1 MAQMAQVAQA
11 KAQRRNS
18 NRAYNADENELIA
31 DALKNAEETLSWN
44 IIDHYFKDNPNVLVR
59 HHLESYND
67 FLSNGIAR
75 IMKDRNPIILE
86 KDENKET
93 GKYNSVIEIYLGGVE
108 GNRISFSKPIIY
120 DDVAS
125 TADETAPKE
134 PRAHFMYP
142 NEARLRNMTY
152 GMTIHCDVDV
162 IYRVYD
168 PVQKTQLNER
178 VELKQLSLGRFPI
191 MLQSNAC
198 ILHGMTPEARFYAGE
213 CRNDYGGYF
222 IVDGKEKCIV
232 SQEKFADNMIYV
244 RSNADDP
251 DAVYSYSAEVR
262 TVSEDPSKP
271 ERKMAV
277 KMVAPDAKYSNKQ
290 IVVDIPNVRKP
301 VPLFI
306 VMRALGI
313 ISDRDIVERCLLNLE
328 ANASMVDLFI
338 PSVHDACEIFT
349 QAAALK
355 FIATMTKEKTVAQ
368 VQNIL
373 MNYFMP
379 QIGELNFGAKAF
391 FLGYMVYKMLLV
403 LTNAERPTDRDSFKF
418 KRVEVPGAL
427 MFNLFRTY
435 YNAHVDNVRLKLDK
449 KIKYGRDRNEFVGTQ
464 IMQVITADNYN
475 EIFGERII
483 EAGFKKSFKGK
494 WAATVQTEDKSKL
507 YKGTIGAT
515 DGTEVEGI
523 VQDLNRLSYNSFISH
538 LRKMNLPMDASAKV
552 ATPRQLHG
560 SQWGIIDPADS
571 PDGANIGLQKHL
583 AISAYVTQPCS
594 ALPVIRWLREMAS
607 MKLLEECSP
616 KYLHQL
622 TKVFVNGAWVG
633 ALNNPRD
640 VMQLFLLHRR
650 NTLIPIYTSGRWDIA
665 HNELQFF
672 TDGGRLCRPVFYY
685 DEDARRPSYA
695 SREVIETIKSGKYT
709 WSQLTT
715 GFAAKSVSA
724 LDPCRV
730 YRIDELYSGAA
741 DFAALAES
749 RAIIEYLDT
758 NESESAFIAMFPR
771 DVVPGKTTHV
781 EIHPSLIFGVMGNQI
796 VFPENNPSSRN
807 NFSCGQ
813 GKQAVS
819 LYSSNYNSRI
829 DKMGVVLNYGQVPL
843 VKSRYMKYINN
854 EQHPYGE
861 NAIVAIMCYNG
872 YNVEDSILFN
882 EGSLKR
888 GLFRTTYYNMYE
900 TREEEER
907 TYDKRICNVQA
918 QPAVR
923 GLKPGGDYSALDRF
937 GLIKENTEM
946 DDKKVVIGR
955 VTEQWNGGISGSG
968 GISADEPQME
978 DDSVFPKKG
987 QLGVV
992 DRTFITDEASGKRL
1006 AKVRIREER
1015 MPGIGDKFCSRAGQ
1029 KGTVGLIIPEE
1040 DMPFAED
1047 GTRPD
1052 LIINPHALPTRMTI
1066 GQLVETLMGK
1076 ACVLQGGFGD
1086 CTAFVNHGSKHQVF
1100 GKMLTELGYHNSGT
1114 QLLYNG
1120 MTGERMESQIFMGPT
1135 YYMRLKHM
1143 VKDKINYRTRGPRT
1157 VLTRQTVQGRA
1168 NDGGLRIGEM
1178 ERDGVIAHGAAYF
1191 LRQSMLERG
1200 DEYYMAVCNQ
1210 SGMIAIYNPAQNLF
1224 MSPMAD
1230 GPIQFADTLTS
1241 ADNQALNIEKLTR
1254 FGRSFSV
1261 VRVPY
1266 AFKLLM
1272 QELQAMNVQ
1281 MRVLTEDN
1289 IDQIASMSFSTTML
1303 TLGGPANLIRENKAV
1318 IGKMPAVPVSP
1329 KADNR
1334 PALRPTKEGE
1344 EEGAEEQGAEKAESL
1359 GWHFVN
1365 FEANGGE
1372 IYQSLLRNEKGA
1384 PTQMWSVQQHGGKY
1398 PTEHPEGWNAQMLY
1412 YNDGVPIKAEAVID
1426 LLKQM
1431 PYANNFALAVQ
1442 DIRDE
1447 QAMREADRKDADA
1460 IPMSE
1465 LSFTNMSP
1473 EYTSMFE
1480 PTSFEPTSFEP
1491 TSFEPTSFEP
1501 TSPVQRPASPRQM
1514 QPMMMMG
1521 QQQQPMVMMGQ
1532 QPMVIM
1538 PQQQPMMMVPQSQ
1551 PMMMVPQQQS
1561 MMQPMMMM
1569 QQQQPV
1575 SPIVSPTSATGANAA
1590 ELIEE
1595 QLHPSTS
1602 EPVSMLDVAP
1612 EVKSSEPDQSSSS
1625 SSSSSEGKRVI
1636 KLA

>member
-1 MAQMAQVAQA
+1 MAHTA
-11 KAQRRNS
+11 KEGPTKTKEQEHERKRPS
-18 NRAYNADENELIA
+18 RNADENELIA

-44 IIDHYFKDNPNVLVR
+44 VIDHYFKDNPNVLVR

-125 TADETAPKE
+125 TATADDESGQKE
-134 PRAHFMYP
+134 KRSAHFMYP

-251 DAVYSYSAEVR
+251 DAVYRFSAEVR

-277 KMVAPDAKYSNKQ
+277 KMVAPDAKYSNRQ
-290 IVVDIPNVRKP
+290 IVVDIPNVKKP

-306 VMRALGI
+306 VFRALGI

-328 ANASMVDLFI
+328 ANASMVDLFV
-338 PSVHDACEIFT
+338 PSVHDASEIFT

-379 QIGELNFGAKAF
+379 QIGELNFGAKAY

-403 LTNAERPTDRDSFKF
+403 SMNAERPTDRDSFKC

-464 IMQVITADNYN
+464 VMQVITADNYN

-538 LRKMNLPMDASAKV
+538 LRKVNLPMDASAKV

-583 AISAYVTQPCS
+583 AISAYITQPCS
-594 ALPVIRWLREMAS
+594 ALPVIQWLREVAS
-607 MKLLEECSP
+607 MQLLEECSP
-616 KYLHQL
+616 MYLHQI

-633 ALNNPRD
+633 ALNNPREI
-640 VMQLFLLHRR
+640 MRLFLLYRR
-650 NTLIPIYTSGRWDIA
+650 NALIPIYTSGRWDIA
-665 HNELQFF
+665 HNELQLF

-685 DEDARRPSYA
+685 DDEKRRPSYA
-695 SREVIETIKSGKYT
+695 SREAIETIKSGNYT
-709 WSQLTT
+709 WSQLVA
-715 GFAAKSVSA
+715 GFAKKSVPE

-730 YRIDELYSGAA
+730 YRIGELYAGAA

-749 RAIIEYLDT
+749 RAIIEYIDT
-758 NESESAFIAMFPR
+758 NESESAYVAMFPR

-918 QPAVR
+918 QPGVR

-946 DDKKVVIGR
+946 DDKKAVIGR
-955 VTEQWNGGISGSG
+955 VTEQWITGISGTT
-968 GISADEPQME
+968 DEPQME

-1086 CTAFVNHGSKHQVF
+1086 CTAFVNHGSKHKVF

-1200 DEYYMAVCNQ
+1200 DEYYMAVCNK

-1230 GPIQFADTLTS
+1230 GPIHFADTLTS
-1241 ADNQALNIEKLTR
+1241 ADNQALNVENMTR

-1318 IGKMPAVPVSP
+1318 IGNKMPTVPVSP

-1344 EEGAEEQGAEKAESL
+1344 EEGAEEGGAEKAESL

-1447 QAMREADRKDADA
+1447 QAMHEAEA

-1465 LSFTNMSP
+1465 LSFANMSP

-1480 PTSFEPTSFEP
+1480 PTSFEPTSP
-1491 TSFEPTSFEP
+1491 MQRP
-1501 TSPVQRPASPRQM
+1501 TSPMQM
-1514 QPMMMMG
+1514 QQGGQSQP
-1521 QQQQPMVMMGQ
+1521 QQQQPMVQMQQPMGQQHMVQMQQPMGMMGQ
-1532 QPMVIM
+1532 QHMVMMPQPQPMV
-1538 PQQQPMMMVPQSQ
+1538 MVPQSQ
-1551 PMMMVPQQQS
+1551 MM
-1561 MMQPMMMM
+1561 MMQPMMTT
-1569 QQQQPV
+1569 Q
-1575 SPIVSPTSATGANAA
+1575 PTSTTGANAA
-1590 ELIEE
+1590 QLIEE
-1595 QLHPSTS
+1595 QLHPSTTS
-1602 EPVSMLDVAP
+1602 ESASVSMLDVAP
-1612 EVKSSEPDQSSSS
+1612 EVKPAEASSASSESSG
-1625 SSSSSEGKRVI
+1625 SSEGKRVI
-1636 KLA
+1636 KLS

>member
-1 MAQMAQVAQA
+1 MAQAAV
-11 KAQRRNS
+11 RS
-18 NRAYNADENELIA
+18 NDENELIA
-31 DALKNAEETLSWN
+31 DALKNAEETLSWS

-93 GKYNSVIEIYLGGVE
+93 GKYNSVIEIYLGGVQ
-108 GNRISFSKPIIY
+108 GDRISFSKPIIY
-120 DDVAS
+120 DDVPTDSGSEPGSAG
-125 TADETAPKE
+125 AAAKE

-168 PVQKTQLNER
+168 PVQKLQLNER
-178 VELKQLSLGRFPI
+178 LELKQLSLGRFPI

-232 SQEKFADNMIYV
+232 SQEKFADNVIYI

-277 KMVAPDAKYSNKQ
+277 KMVAPDSKYANKQ

-301 VPLFI
+301 MPLFI

-328 ANASMVDLFI
+328 ANAAMVDLFI
-338 PSVHDACEIFT
+338 PCVHDACEVFT

-355 FIATMTKEKTVAQ
+355 FIATFTKEKTVAQ

-373 MNYFMP
+373 MNYFLP
-379 QIGELNFGAKAF
+379 QIGELNFGAKAY
-391 FLGYMVYKMLLV
+391 FLGYMVYKLLLV
-403 LTNAERPTDRDSFKF
+403 VTNAERPTDRDSFKC
-418 KRVEVPGAL
+418 KRVEVPGSL

-475 EIFGERII
+475 DIFGERLI

-494 WAATVQTEDKSKL
+494 WAATVQTDDKSKL
-507 YKGTIGAT
+507 YKGTIGAS

-594 ALPVIRWLREMAS
+594 ALPTIQWLREMAS

-633 ALNNPRD
+633 SLGNPRE

-650 NTLIPIYTSGRWDIA
+650 NALIPIYTSGRWDIA

-685 DEDARRPSYA
+685 DEDTRRPSYA
-695 SREVIETIKSGKYT
+695 SREAIETIKSGNYT
-709 WSQLTT
+709 WSQLIT
-715 GFAAKSVSA
+715 GFAAKSVPT

-730 YRIDELYSGAA
+730 YRIGELYAGATN
-741 DFAALAES
+741 FSALVAS

-819 LYSSNYNSRI
+819 LYSSNYMSRI

-918 QPAVR
+918 QPTVR
-923 GLKPGGDYSALDRF
+923 GLKPGGDYSELDRF

-946 DDKKVVIGR
+946 DDKKAVIGR
-955 VTEQWNGGISGSG
+955 VTEQWIPG
-968 GISADEPQME
+968 AATDEPQME

-1047 GTRPD
+1047 GIRPD

-1100 GKMLTELGYHNSGT
+1100 GKMLTELGYHSSGT
-1114 QLLYNG
+1114 QFLYNG

-1200 DEYYMAVCNQ
+1200 DEYYMAVCNKT
-1210 SGMIAIYNPAQNLF
+1210 GMIAIYNPAQNLF

-1241 ADNQALNIEKLTR
+1241 VDNQALNVEKVTR

-1272 QELQAMNVQ
+1272 QELQTMNVQ
-1281 MRVLTEDN
+1281 IRVLTEDN
-1289 IDQIASMSFSTTML
+1289 IDQIASMSFSTTTL
-1303 TLGGPANLIRENKAV
+1303 NLGGAANLIRENKAV
-1318 IGKMPAVPVSP
+1318 IGNNRMPKIESSP

-1334 PALRPTKEGE
+1334 AALRPAKEGE
-1344 EEGAEEQGAEKAESL
+1344 EEIQDAEKAESL

-1372 IYQSLLRNEKGA
+1372 IYQSLIRDEKGA

-1412 YNDGVPIKAEAVID
+1412 YNDGVPIKAEAVVD
-1426 LLKQM
+1426 LLKRM

-1442 DIRDE
+1442 DIRDQ
-1447 QAMREADRKDADA
+1447 QAISEAEA
-1460 IPMSE
+1460 IPIPE
-1465 LSFTNMSP
+1465 LVLPMSP
-1473 EYTSMFE
+1473 GYTPS
-1480 PTSFEPTSFEP
+1480 
-1491 TSFEPTSFEP
+1491 
-1501 TSPVQRPASPRQM
+1501 SPVHYAQQQHKQ
-1514 QPMMMMG
+1514 QPMQQG
-1521 QQQQPMVMMGQ
+1521 GGNLQQQQQQPQ
-1532 QPMVIM
+1532 
-1538 PQQQPMMMVPQSQ
+1538 
-1551 PMMMVPQQQS
+1551 MMMVPQQQQPS
-1561 MMQPMMMM
+1561 MMMVP
-1569 QQQQPV
+1569 QQQQPSMMMV
-1575 SPIVSPTSATGANAA
+1575 PPQQMMPQMMMVPMPIQQQMMTMQPTSPTSATGANAA
-1590 ELIEE
+1590 ELIEA
-1595 QLHPSTS
+1595 QLKPPTVTESAAS
-1602 EPVSMLDVAP
+1602 SMLDVAP
-1612 EVKSSEPDQSSSS
+1612 EKPAESASSSASSESSGG
-1625 SSSSSEGKRVI
+1625 SSEGKRVI
-1636 KLA
+1636 KIV

>member
-1 MAQMAQVAQA
+1 MAHP
-11 KAQRRNS
+11 RRRS
-18 NRAYNADENELIA
+18 NDENELIA

-75 IMKDRNPIILE
+75 IVKDRNPIILE
-86 KDENKET
+86 KDENKDT
-93 GKYNSVIEIYLGGVE
+93 GKYNSVIEIYLGGIT
-108 GNRISFSKPIIY
+108 GDRISFSKPIIY

-125 TADETAPKE
+125 ESVSESGSKDKADKSKGSDLE

-152 GMTIHCDVDV
+152 GMTIHCDVDIV
-162 IYRVYD
+162 YRVYD
-168 PVQKTQLNER
+168 PVQKTMLNER
-178 VELKQLSLGRFPI
+178 LELKQLSLGRFPI

-232 SQEKFADNMIYV
+232 SQEKFADNMIYI
-244 RSNADDP
+244 RSNGDDP
-251 DAVYSYSAEVR
+251 DAVYSCSAEVR

-277 KMVAPDAKYSNKQ
+277 KIVAPDAKYSNNQ
-290 IVVDIPNVRKP
+290 IVVDIPNVKKP
-301 VPLFI
+301 MPLFI
-306 VMRALGI
+306 VFRALGI
-313 ISDRDIVERCLLNLE
+313 ISDRDIVERCILNLD
-328 ANASMVDLFI
+328 ANAAMVDAFI
-338 PSVHDACEIFT
+338 PCVHDACEVFT

-355 FIATMTKEKTVAQ
+355 FIATFTKEKTVAQ

-373 MNYFMP
+373 MNYFLP
-379 QIGELNFGAKAF
+379 QIGELNFGAKAY
-391 FLGYMVYKMLLV
+391 FLGYMVYKLLLV
-403 LTNAERPTDRDSFKF
+403 AMNVERPTDRDSFKF

-427 MFNLFRTY
+427 LFNLFRTY

-449 KIKYGRDRNEFVGTQ
+449 KIKYGRDRNEFVGAQ

-475 EIFGERII
+475 EIFGERLI

-494 WAATVQTEDKSKL
+494 WAATVQTDDKSKL

-538 LRKMNLPMDASAKV
+538 LRKVNLPMDASAKV

-594 ALPVIRWLREMAS
+594 ALPIIQWLREIVHMQ
-607 MKLLEECSP
+607 LLEECSP
-616 KYLHQL
+616 KYVHQL

-633 ALNNPRD
+633 ALGNPRE
-640 VMQLFLLHRR
+640 VIRLFLLYRR
-650 NTLIPIYTSGRWDIA
+650 NALIPIYTSGRWDIA
-665 HNELQFF
+665 HNELQIF

-685 DEDARRPSYA
+685 DEEKRRPSYA

-709 WSQLTT
+709 WSQLIT
-715 GFAAKSVSA
+715 GFAAKSVA
-724 LDPCRV
+724 TLDPCRV
-730 YRIDELYSGAA
+730 YRIGELYAGST
-741 DFAALAES
+741 DFSALDSS
-749 RAIIEYLDT
+749 RAVIEYLDT
-758 NESESAFIAMFPR
+758 NESESVFIAMFPR

-819 LYSSNYNSRI
+819 LYSSNYMSRI

-918 QPAVR
+918 QPTVR
-923 GLKPGGDYSALDRF
+923 GLKPGGDYSELDRF
-937 GLIKENTEM
+937 GMIKENTEM
-946 DDKKVVIGR
+946 DDKKAVIGR
-955 VTEQWNGGISGSG
+955 VTEQWNKSGE
-968 GISADEPQME
+968 EPQLE

-1015 MPGIGDKFCSRAGQ
+1015 VPGIGDKFCSRAGQ
-1029 KGTVGLIIPEE
+1029 KGTVGLIIPEA
-1040 DMPFAED
+1040 DMPFADD
-1047 GTRPD
+1047 GIRPD

-1100 GKMLTELGYHNSGT
+1100 GKMLTELGYHSSGT
-1114 QLLYNG
+1114 QFLYNG
-1120 MTGERMESQIFMGPT
+1120 MTGERMESQIFIGPT

-1200 DEYYMAVCNQ
+1200 DEYYMAVCNKT
-1210 SGMIAIYNPAQNLF
+1210 GMIAIYNPAQNLF

-1272 QELQAMNVQ
+1272 QELQTMNVQ

-1289 IDQIASMSFSTTML
+1289 IDQIASMSFATVSL
-1303 TLGGPANLIRENKAV
+1303 ALGGADNLIRENKAAV
-1318 IGKMPAVPVSP
+1318 GVKMPTVPVSP

-1334 PALRPTKEGE
+1334 PALRPAKEGGN
-1344 EEGAEEQGAEKAESL
+1344 EGAEEEEQGAEKAESL

-1372 IYQSLLRNEKGA
+1372 IYQSLIRDDKGA
-1384 PTQMWSVQQHGGKY
+1384 PTQMWSVRQREGKY

-1426 LLKQM
+1426 LLKRM

-1442 DIRDE
+1442 DIRD
-1447 QAMREADRKDADA
+1447 QHAMSEADAA
-1460 IPMSE
+1460 SVPELLSPMYEPMSP
-1465 LSFTNMSP
+1465 T
-1473 EYTSMFE
+1473 YT
-1480 PTSFEPTSFEP
+1480 
-1491 TSFEPTSFEP
+1491 
-1501 TSPVQRPASPRQM
+1501 PASPAYTPSSPVHYAEQAQQGGGKQM
-1514 QPMMMMG
+1514 MQQPQMMMMPQPMQQPQMMMMPQPMMMMP
-1521 QQQQPMVMMGQ
+1521 QPIMVPHPTMMMSQPMVQ
-1532 QPMVIM
+1532 
-1538 PQQQPMMMVPQSQ
+1538 
-1551 PMMMVPQQQS
+1551 
-1561 MMQPMMMM
+1561 
-1569 QQQQPV
+1569 
-1575 SPIVSPTSATGANAA
+1575 ATGAKAA
-1590 ELIEE
+1590 VLIEE
-1595 QLHPSTS
+1595 QLHPPTAS
-1602 EPVSMLDVAP
+1602 ESAASSMLDVAP
-1612 EVKSSEPDQSSSS
+1612 EVKPAE
-1625 SSSSSEGKRVI
+1625 SSSESSGSSDGKRVI
-1636 KLA
+1636 KLS

>member
-1 MAQMAQVAQA
+1 MAQATSAISP
-11 KAQRRNS
+11 RS
-18 NRAYNADENELIA
+18 NDENELIA
-31 DALKNAEETLSWN
+31 DAVKTAEETLSWS
-44 IIDHYFKDNPNVLVR
+44 IIDHYFNDNPNVLVR

-75 IMKDRNPIILE
+75 IVRDRNPIILE
-86 KDENKET
+86 KDENKDT
-93 GKYNSVIEIYLGGVE
+93 GKYNSVIEIYLGGVQ
-108 GNRISFSKPIIY
+108 GDRISFSKPIIY
-120 DDVAS
+120 DEVATEPS
-125 TADETAPKE
+125 TEGATKE
-134 PRAHFMYP
+134 KEKEKPSAHFMYP

-162 IYRVYD
+162 VYRVYD
-168 PVQKTQLNER
+168 PVQKTMLTER
-178 VELKQLSLGRFPI
+178 LELKQLSLGRFPI

-232 SQEKFADNMIYV
+232 SQEKFADNMIYI

-251 DAVYSYSAEVR
+251 DAVYSCSAEVR

-277 KMVAPDAKYSNKQ
+277 KMVAPDAKFSNKQ

-301 VPLFI
+301 MPLFI
-306 VMRALGI
+306 VMRALGV
-313 ISDRDIVERCLLNLE
+313 ISDRDIVERCLLNLD
-328 ANASMVDLFI
+328 ANAAMVDLFM
-338 PSVHDACEIFT
+338 PCVHDACEVFT

-355 FIATMTKEKTVAQ
+355 VIATFTKEKTVAQ

-373 MNYFMP
+373 MNYFLP
-379 QIGELNFGAKAF
+379 QIGELNFGAKAY
-391 FLGYMVYKMLLV
+391 FLGYMVYKLLLV
-403 LTNAERPTDRDSFKF
+403 SMKVERPTDRDSFKF
-418 KRVEVPGAL
+418 KRVEVPGSL

-449 KIKYGRDRNEFVGTQ
+449 KIKYGRDRNEFIGTQ
-464 IMQVITADNYN
+464 IMQVVTADNYN
-475 EIFGERII
+475 EIFGERLI

-494 WAATVQTEDKSKL
+494 WAATIQTDDKSKL

-538 LRKMNLPMDASAKV
+538 LRKVNLPMDASAKV
-552 ATPRQLHG
+552 TGPRQLHG

-571 PDGANIGLQKHL
+571 PDGGNIGLQKHL

-594 ALPVIRWLREMAS
+594 ALPIIQWLRELAT

-633 ALNNPRD
+633 ALGNPRE
-640 VMQLFLLHRR
+640 VMRLFLLYRR
-650 NTLIPIYTSGRWDIA
+650 NALIPIYTSGRWNIA

-685 DEDARRPSYA
+685 DEDTRRPSYA
-695 SREVIETIKSGKYT
+695 RREAIETIKSGKYT
-709 WSQLTT
+709 WAQLIT
-715 GFAAKSVSA
+715 GFAAKSVPE
-724 LDPCRV
+724 LDPGRV
-730 YRIDELYSGAA
+730 YRIDELYAGAT
-741 DFAALAES
+741 DFSALAAS
-749 RAIIEYLDT
+749 RAIVEHLDT
-758 NESESAFIAMFPR
+758 NESESAYVAMFPR

-819 LYSSNYNSRI
+819 LYSSNYMSRI

-918 QPAVR
+918 QPTVR
-923 GLKPGGDYSALDRF
+923 GLKPGGDYSELDRF

-946 DDKKVVIGR
+946 DDKKAVIGR
-955 VTEQWNGGISGSG
+955 VTEQWASGSG
-968 GISADEPQME
+968 GISGSASTDEPQLE

-1100 GKMLTELGYHNSGT
+1100 GKMLTELGYHSSGT

-1200 DEYYMAVCNQ
+1200 DDYQMAVCNKT
-1210 SGMIAIYNPAQNLF
+1210 GMIAIYNPAHNLF

-1241 ADNQALNIEKLTR
+1241 ADNQALNVEKVTR

-1289 IDQIASMSFSTTML
+1289 IDQIASMSFSTTTL
-1303 TLGGPANLIRENKAV
+1303 NLGGAANLIRENKAV
-1318 IGKMPAVPVSP
+1318 IGNNKMPTVPVSP

-1334 PALRPTKEGE
+1334 AALRPTKEGAKEGEE
-1344 EEGAEEQGAEKAESL
+1344 EEGAEKAEAL

-1372 IYQSLLRNEKGA
+1372 IYQSLLRDERGT

-1398 PTEHPEGWNAQMLY
+1398 PTEHPDGWNAQMLY
-1412 YNDGVPIKAEAVID
+1412 YNDGVPIKAEAVVD
-1426 LLKQM
+1426 LLKRM

-1447 QAMREADRKDADA
+1447 QAISEAEA
-1460 IPMSE
+1460 IPIPD
-1465 LSFTNMSP
+1465 LVL
-1473 EYTSMFE
+1473 
-1480 PTSFEPTSFEP
+1480 
-1491 TSFEPTSFEP
+1491 P
-1501 TSPVQRPASPRQM
+1501 TSPMYEPSSPVHYAQ
-1514 QPMMMMG
+1514 
-1521 QQQQPMVMMGQ
+1521 QQQQPMQQGGGIQQPIMMIPQ
-1532 QPMVIM
+1532 QQQMQPMVMM
-1538 PQQQPMMMVPQSQ
+1538 PQQPQMMMVPPQPQMMMMMPQ
-1551 PMMMVPQQQS
+1551 PMMT
-1561 MMQPMMMM
+1561 MQPT
-1569 QQQQPV
+1569 Q
-1575 SPIVSPTSATGANAA
+1575 PTSATGAKAA

-1595 QLHPSTS
+1595 QLHPPTVTESAS
-1602 EPVSMLDVAP
+1602 VSILDVAP
-1612 EVKSSEPDQSSSS
+1612 EVKPAEASSASSDSSSS
-1625 SSSSSEGKRVI
+1625 GSSEGKRVI
-1636 KLA
+1636 KLS

>member
-1 MAQMAQVAQA
+1 MAHTA
-11 KAQRRNS
+11 KEGPTKTKEQEHERKRPS
-18 NRAYNADENELIA
+18 RNADENELIA

-44 IIDHYFKDNPNVLVR
+44 VIDHYFKDNPNVLVR

-125 TADETAPKE
+125 TATADDESGQKE
-134 PRAHFMYP
+134 KRSAHFMYP

-251 DAVYSYSAEVR
+251 DAVYRFSAEVR

-277 KMVAPDAKYSNKQ
+277 KMVAPDAKYSNRQ
-290 IVVDIPNVRKP
+290 IVVDIPNVKKP

-306 VMRALGI
+306 VFRALGI

-328 ANASMVDLFI
+328 ANASMVDLFV
-338 PSVHDACEIFT
+338 PSVHDASEIFT

-379 QIGELNFGAKAF
+379 QIGELNFGAKAY

-403 LTNAERPTDRDSFKF
+403 SMNAERPTDRDSFKC

-464 IMQVITADNYN
+464 VMQVITADNYN

-538 LRKMNLPMDASAKV
+538 LRKVNLPMDASAKV

-583 AISAYVTQPCS
+583 AISAYITQPCS
-594 ALPVIRWLREMAS
+594 ALPVIQWLREVAS
-607 MKLLEECSP
+607 MQLLEECSP
-616 KYLHQL
+616 MYLHQI

-633 ALNNPRD
+633 ALNNPREI
-640 VMQLFLLHRR
+640 MRLFLLYRR
-650 NTLIPIYTSGRWDIA
+650 NALIPIYTSGRWDIA
-665 HNELQFF
+665 HNELQLF

-685 DEDARRPSYA
+685 DDEKRRPSYA
-695 SREVIETIKSGKYT
+695 SREAIETIKSGNYT
-709 WSQLTT
+709 WSQLVA
-715 GFAAKSVSA
+715 GFAKKSVPE

-730 YRIDELYSGAA
+730 YRIGELYAGAA

-749 RAIIEYLDT
+749 RAIIEYIDT
-758 NESESAFIAMFPR
+758 NESESAYVAMFPR

-918 QPAVR
+918 QPGVR

-946 DDKKVVIGR
+946 DDKKAVIGR
-955 VTEQWNGGISGSG
+955 VTEQWITGISGTT
-968 GISADEPQME
+968 DEPQME

-1086 CTAFVNHGSKHQVF
+1086 CTAFVNHGSKHKVF

-1200 DEYYMAVCNQ
+1200 DEYYMAVCNK

-1230 GPIQFADTLTS
+1230 GPIHFADTLTS
-1241 ADNQALNIEKLTR
+1241 GDNQALNIENMTR

-1318 IGKMPAVPVSP
+1318 IGNKMPTVPVSP

-1344 EEGAEEQGAEKAESL
+1344 EEGAEEGGAEKAESL

-1447 QAMREADRKDADA
+1447 QAMHEAEA

-1465 LSFTNMSP
+1465 LSFANMSP

-1480 PTSFEPTSFEP
+1480 PTSFEPTSP
-1491 TSFEPTSFEP
+1491 MQRP
-1501 TSPVQRPASPRQM
+1501 TSPMQM
-1514 QPMMMMG
+1514 QQGGQSQP
-1521 QQQQPMVMMGQ
+1521 QQQQPMVQMQQPMGQQHMVQMQQPMGMMGQ
-1532 QPMVIM
+1532 QHMVMMPQPQPMV
-1538 PQQQPMMMVPQSQ
+1538 MVPQSQ
-1551 PMMMVPQQQS
+1551 MM
-1561 MMQPMMMM
+1561 MMQPMMTT
-1569 QQQQPV
+1569 Q
-1575 SPIVSPTSATGANAA
+1575 PTSTTGANAA
-1590 ELIEE
+1590 QLIEE
-1595 QLHPSTS
+1595 QLHPSTTS
-1602 EPVSMLDVAP
+1602 ESASVSMLDVAP
-1612 EVKSSEPDQSSSS
+1612 EVKPAEASSASSESSG
-1625 SSSSSEGKRVI
+1625 SSEGKRVI
-1636 KLA
+1636 KLS

>member
-1 MAQMAQVAQA
+1 M
-11 KAQRRNS
+11 
-18 NRAYNADENELIA
+18 
-31 DALKNAEETLSWN
+31 
-44 IIDHYFKDNPNVLVR
+44 
-59 HHLESYND
+59 
-67 FLSNGIAR
+67 
-75 IMKDRNPIILE
+75 
-86 KDENKET
+86 
-93 GKYNSVIEIYLGGVE
+93 
-108 GNRISFSKPIIY
+108 
-120 DDVAS
+120 
-125 TADETAPKE
+125 
-134 PRAHFMYP
+134 
-142 NEARLRNMTY
+142 
-152 GMTIHCDVDV
+152 
-162 IYRVYD
+162 
-168 PVQKTQLNER
+168 
-178 VELKQLSLGRFPI
+178 
-191 MLQSNAC
+191 
-198 ILHGMTPEARFYAGE
+198 
-213 CRNDYGGYF
+213 
-222 IVDGKEKCIV
+222 
-232 SQEKFADNMIYV
+232 
-244 RSNADDP
+244 
-251 DAVYSYSAEVR
+251 
-262 TVSEDPSKP
+262 
-271 ERKMAV
+271 
-277 KMVAPDAKYSNKQ
+277 
-290 IVVDIPNVRKP
+290 
-301 VPLFI
+301 PLF
-306 VMRALGI
+306 VVFRALGV
-313 ISDRDIVERCLLNLE
+313 ISDRDIVERCLLNLD
-328 ANASMVDLFI
+328 ANAAMADLFV
-338 PSVHDACEIFT
+338 PCVHDACEVFT

-355 FIATMTKEKTVAQ
+355 FIATFTKEKTVAQ

-373 MNYFMP
+373 MNYFLP
-379 QIGELNFGAKAF
+379 QIGELNFGAKAY
-391 FLGYMVYKMLLV
+391 FLGYMVHKLLLV
-403 LTNAERPTDRDSFKF
+403 SMNVERPTDRDSFKF
-418 KRVEVPGAL
+418 KRVEVPGSL

-494 WAATVQTEDKSKL
+494 WAATVQTDDKSKL
-507 YKGTIGAT
+507 YKGTVGAT

-538 LRKMNLPMDASAKV
+538 LRKVNLPMDASAKV
-552 ATPRQLHG
+552 SGPRQLHG

-571 PDGANIGLQKHL
+571 PDGGNIGLQKHL

-594 ALPVIRWLREMAS
+594 ALPIIQWLRELAT

-633 ALNNPRD
+633 ALGNPRE
-640 VMQLFLLHRR
+640 VMRLFLLYRR
-650 NTLIPIYTSGRWDIA
+650 NALIPIYTSGRWDIA

-685 DEDARRPSYA
+685 DEDTRRPSYA
-695 SREVIETIKSGKYT
+695 RREAIETIKSGNYT
-709 WSQLTT
+709 WDQLIT
-715 GFAAKSVSA
+715 GFAKKSVPA
-724 LDPCRV
+724 LDPGRV
-730 YRIDELYSGAA
+730 YRIGELYAGAS
-741 DFAALAES
+741 DFSALVAS
-749 RAIIEYLDT
+749 RAIVEYLDT
-758 NESESAFIAMFPR
+758 NESESAYVAMFPR

-819 LYSSNYNSRI
+819 LYSSNYMSRI

-918 QPAVR
+918 QPTVR
-923 GLKPGGDYSALDRF
+923 GLKPGGDYSELDRF

-946 DDKKVVIGR
+946 DDKKAVIGR
-955 VTEQWNGGISGSG
+955 VTEQWNISGRAGTSG
-968 GISADEPQME
+968 EEPQLE

-1100 GKMLTELGYHNSGT
+1100 GKMLTELGYHSSGT

-1200 DEYYMAVCNQ
+1200 DDYQMAVCNKT
-1210 SGMIAIYNPAQNLF
+1210 GMIAIYNPAQNLF

-1241 ADNQALNIEKLTR
+1241 ADNQALNVEKVTR

-1289 IDQIASMSFSTTML
+1289 IDQIASMSFSTTTMN
-1303 TLGGPANLIRENKAV
+1303 LGGAANLIRENKVV
-1318 IGKMPAVPVSP
+1318 IGNNKMPKIESSS

-1334 PALRPTKEGE
+1334 PALRPTNEGANEGE
-1344 EEGAEEQGAEKAESL
+1344 EEEGAEKAESL

-1372 IYQSLLRNEKGA
+1372 IYQSLLRNEKGT

-1412 YNDGVPIKAEAVID
+1412 YNDGVPIKAEAVVD

-1447 QAMREADRKDADA
+1447 QAKSEADA
-1460 IPMSE
+1460 IPIPE
-1465 LSFTNMSP
+1465 LVLPMSP
-1473 EYTSMFE
+1473 MY
-1480 PTSFEPTSFEP
+1480 
-1491 TSFEPTSFEP
+1491 EP
-1501 TSPVQRPASPRQM
+1501 TSPIQM
-1514 QPMMMMG
+1514 Q
-1521 QQQQPMVMMGQ
+1521 QQQQPMVMMPQQQPQMMQ
-1532 QPMVIM
+1532 QPMVQM
-1538 PQQQPMMMVPQSQ
+1538 QQPMMQPMVQMQQPMMMMMPQPQ
-1551 PMMMVPQQQS
+1551 PMMM
-1561 MMQPMMMM
+1561 QPT
-1569 QQQQPV
+1569 Q
-1575 SPIVSPTSATGANAA
+1575 PTSATGANAA
-1590 ELIEE
+1590 VLIKE
-1595 QLHPSTS
+1595 QLHPDTESAS
-1602 EPVSMLDVAP
+1602 VSMLDVAP
-1612 EVKSSEPDQSSSS
+1612 EVKPSESSAASSESG
-1625 SSSSSEGKRVI
+1625 SSEGKRVI
-1636 KLA
+1636 KLS

>member
-1 MAQMAQVAQA
+1 MAQA
-11 KAQRRNS
+11 KEHPTKTKEQEQRKRTS
-18 NRAYNADENELIA
+18 RSQDENELIA

-86 KDENKET
+86 KDDNKET

-125 TADETAPKE
+125 TATEEKEKE

-251 DAVYSYSAEVR
+251 DAVYSFSAEVR

-277 KMVAPDAKYSNKQ
+277 KMVAPDVKYSNKQ

-301 VPLFI
+301 IPLFI
-306 VMRALGI
+306 VFRALGI

-328 ANASMVDLFI
+328 ANAAMVDLFI

-349 QAAALK
+349 QATALK

-379 QIGELNFGAKAF
+379 QIGELNFGAKAY

-435 YNAHVDNVRLKLDK
+435 YKAHVDNVRLKLDK

-583 AISAYVTQPCS
+583 AISAYITQPCS
-594 ALPVIRWLREMAS
+594 ALPMVQWLREVAGMQ
-607 MKLLEECSP
+607 LLEECSP
-616 KYLHQL
+616 RYLHQM

-633 ALNNPRD
+633 ALGNAREI
-640 VMQLFLLHRR
+640 MRIFLLYRR
-650 NTLIPIYTSGRWDIA
+650 NALIPIYTSGRWDIA
-665 HNELQFF
+665 HNELQFM

-685 DEDARRPSYA
+685 DDEKRRPSYA
-695 SREVIETIKSGKYT
+695 SREAIETIKSGNYT
-709 WSQLTT
+709 WSQLVT
-715 GFAAKSVSA
+715 GFAAKSVPT

-730 YRIDELYSGAA
+730 YRIGELYAGAA

-749 RAIIEYLDT
+749 RAIIEYIDT

-946 DDKKVVIGR
+946 DDKKAVIGR
-955 VTEQWNGGISGSG
+955 VTEQWMSG
-968 GISADEPQME
+968 GNTDEPQME

-1241 ADNQALNIEKLTR
+1241 VDNQALNVEKLTR

-1289 IDQIASMSFSTTML
+1289 IDQIASMSFSTTIQ
-1303 TLGGPANLIRENKAV
+1303 TLGGPANLIRENKAA
-1318 IGKMPAVPVSP
+1318 IGNKMPTVPVSP

-1447 QAMREADRKDADA
+1447 QAMHEAEA

-1465 LSFTNMSP
+1465 LPMTNLSP
-1473 EYTSMFE
+1473 EYTSMY
-1480 PTSFEPTSFEP
+1480 
-1491 TSFEPTSFEP
+1491 EP
-1501 TSPVQRPASPRQM
+1501 TSPVQMQRPTSPM
-1514 QPMMMMG
+1514 QI
-1521 QQQQPMVMMGQ
+1521 QQPVMQPMVMMPQQQPRGMMPQ
-1532 QPMVIM
+1532 QPMFMM
-1538 PQQQPMMMVPQSQ
+1538 PQQQPMFMVPQ
-1551 PMMMVPQQQS
+1551 PQS
-1561 MMQPMMMM
+1561 MMM
-1569 QQQQPV
+1569 
-1575 SPIVSPTSATGANAA
+1575 SPIVSPTSATGAKAA

-1595 QLHPSTS
+1595 QLH
-1602 EPVSMLDVAP
+1602 EPSMLDVAP
-1612 EVKSSEPDQSSSS
+1612 EVKSDQSDQSSSS
-1625 SSSSSEGKRVI
+1625 SSSSSSSAEQTGGTRVI
-1636 KLA
+1636 KLS

>member
-1 MAQMAQVAQA
+1 MA
-11 KAQRRNS
+11 RPGN
-18 NRAYNADENELIA
+18 NLTNDDNELIA
-31 DALKNAEETLSWN
+31 DAVRSAEETLSWN
-44 IIDHYFKDNPNVLVR
+44 IIDRYFKDNPNVLVR

-93 GKYNSVIEIYLGGVE
+93 GNYNSVIEIYLGGVN
-108 GNRISFSKPIIY
+108 GDRISFSKPIIY
-120 DDVAS
+120 DDTAHVDKAS
-125 TADETAPKE
+125 DKALDKDKDKGDKGDKGDN
-134 PRAHFMYP
+134 AHFMYP

-162 IYRVYD
+162 VYRVYD
-168 PVQKTQLNER
+168 PVQKTVLNER
-178 VELKQLSLGRFPI
+178 LELKQLSLGRFPI

-232 SQEKFADNMIYV
+232 SQEKFADNMMYI
-244 RSNADDP
+244 RSNTDDP

-277 KMVAPDAKYSNKQ
+277 KMVAPDAKYANKQ

-301 VPLFI
+301 MPLFI
-306 VMRALGI
+306 VMRALGV
-313 ISDRDIVERCLLNLE
+313 ISDRDIVERCLLNLD
-328 ANASMVDLFI
+328 ANAAMVDSFI
-338 PSVHDACEIFT
+338 PCVHDACEVFT

-355 FIATMTKEKTVAQ
+355 FIATFTKEKTVAQ

-373 MNYFMP
+373 MNYFLP
-379 QIGELNFGAKAF
+379 QIGELNFGAKAYY
-391 FLGYMVYKMLLV
+391 LGYMVHKLLLV
-403 LTNAERPTDRDSFKF
+403 SINAERPTDRDSFKY

-464 IMQVITADNYN
+464 IMQVITPDNYN
-475 EIFGERII
+475 EIFGERLI

-494 WAATVQTEDKSKL
+494 WAATVQTDDKSKL

-515 DGTEVEGI
+515 EKTEVEGI

-538 LRKMNLPMDASAKV
+538 LRKVNLPMDASAKV
-552 ATPRQLHG
+552 SGPRHLHG

-583 AISAYVTQPCS
+583 AISAYITKPCS
-594 ALPVIRWLREMAS
+594 ALPLVRWLRELTT

-616 KYLHQL
+616 PYLHQL

-633 ALNNPRD
+633 ALGNPNEVLR
-640 VMQLFLLHRR
+640 LFLLYRR
-650 NTLIPIYTSGRWDIA
+650 NALIPGYTSGRWDIA

-672 TDGGRLCRPVFYY
+672 TDGGRLCRPVFFY
-685 DEDARRPSYA
+685 DRDKRRPSYA
-695 SREVIETIKSGKYT
+695 RREVIETIKGGNYT
-709 WSQLTT
+709 WSQLVT
-715 GFAAKSVSA
+715 GFAAKSVPVP
-724 LDPCRV
+724 DPCRV
-730 YRIDELYSGAA
+730 YRIGELYAGAT
-741 DFAALAES
+741 DFDALAGS
-749 RAIIEYLDT
+749 QAIIEYLDT
-758 NESESAFIAMFPR
+758 NETESAFIAMFPR
-771 DVVPGKTTHV
+771 DVIPGKTTHV

-819 LYSSNYNSRI
+819 LYSSNFASRI

-918 QPAVR
+918 QPTVR
-923 GLKPGGDYSALDRF
+923 GLKPGGDYSALDRH
-937 GLIKENTEM
+937 GLIKENEEM
-946 DDKKVVIGR
+946 DDKKAVIGR
-955 VTEQWNGGISGSG
+955 VTEQWMAG
-968 GISADEPQME
+968 ADEPQVE

-1040 DMPFAED
+1040 DMPFAAD
-1047 GTRPD
+1047 GIRPD
-1052 LIINPHALPTRMTI
+1052 LIINPHAMPTRMTI

-1100 GKMLTELGYHNSGT
+1100 GKILAELGYHSSGT
-1114 QLLYNG
+1114 QMLYNG
-1120 MTGERMESQIFMGPT
+1120 MTGERMESQIFIGPT

-1200 DEYYMAVCNQ
+1200 DEYYMAVCNK

-1230 GPIQFADTLTS
+1230 GPIHFADTLTS
-1241 ADNQALNIEKLTR
+1241 SNNQALNVENMTR

-1272 QELQAMNVQ
+1272 QELQTMNVQ

-1289 IDQIASMSFSTTML
+1289 IDQIASMSFSTMTL
-1303 TLGGPANLIRENKAV
+1303 NLGGAANLIRVNKDAV
-1318 IGKMPAVPVSP
+1318 GVKKMPTVPASP

-1334 PALRPTKEGE
+1334 PGLRPVEGE
-1344 EEGAEEQGAEKAESL
+1344 EEPSAEKAESL

-1372 IYQSLLRNEKGA
+1372 IYQSLIRDERGV

-1412 YNDGVPIKAEAVID
+1412 YNDGVPIKAEAVVD
-1426 LLKQM
+1426 MLNRM
-1431 PYANNFALAVQ
+1431 PFANNFALAVQ

-1447 QAMREADRKDADA
+1447 QAISDADA
-1460 IPMSE
+1460 IPIPE
-1465 LSFTNMSP
+1465 LLSPRYEPMSP
-1473 EYTSMFE
+1473 KY
-1480 PTSFEPTSFEP
+1480 
-1491 TSFEPTSFEP
+1491 EP
-1501 TSPVQRPASPRQM
+1501 TSPKYEPTSPRYEPTSPKYEPTM
-1514 QPMMMMG
+1514 
-1521 QQQQPMVMMGQ
+1521 
-1532 QPMVIM
+1532 
-1538 PQQQPMMMVPQSQ
+1538 
-1551 PMMMVPQQQS
+1551 
-1561 MMQPMMMM
+1561 MMQPQPQMM
-1569 QQQQPV
+1569 QPQPQMMQLQ
-1575 SPIVSPTSATGANAA
+1575 PQMMQLQPQMMQLQPQMMQLQPQMMQLQPQMMQLQPQPQPQPQPSATGAKAA
-1590 ELIEE
+1590 ELIEN
-1595 QLHPSTS
+1595 QLHVNEAVGS
-1602 EPVSMLDVAP
+1602 VSMLDVAP
-1612 EVKSSEPDQSSSS
+1612 EVKPATETSESSD
-1625 SSSSSEGKRVI
+1625 GKRVI
-1636 KLA
+1636 KFS

>member
-1 MAQMAQVAQA
+1 MAQAAA
-11 KAQRRNS
+11 AAAATTATRPRS
-18 NRAYNADENELIA
+18 NDENELIA
-31 DALKNAEETLSWN
+31 DALKNAEETLSWS
-44 IIDHYFKDNPNVLVR
+44 IIDRYFKDNPNVLVR

-75 IMKDRNPIILE
+75 IVKDRNPIILE
-86 KDENKET
+86 KDENRET
-93 GKYNSVIEIYLGGVE
+93 GKFNSVIEIYLGGVQ
-108 GNRISFSKPIIY
+108 GDRISFSKPIIY
-120 DDVAS
+120 DDVA
-125 TADETAPKE
+125 TAAEPGSDKE
-134 PRAHFMYP
+134 KISAHFMYP

-162 IYRVYD
+162 VYRVFD
-168 PVQKTQLNER
+168 PVQNTVLNER
-178 VELKQLSLGRFPI
+178 LELKQLSLGRFPI

-232 SQEKFADNMIYV
+232 SQEKFADNMIYI

-277 KMVAPDAKYSNKQ
+277 KMVAPDAKYSNRQ
-290 IVVDIPNVRKP
+290 IVVDIPNVKKP
-301 VPLFI
+301 MPLFI

-328 ANASMVDLFI
+328 ANDAMVDLFI
-338 PSVHDACEIFT
+338 PCVHDACEVFT

-355 FIATMTKEKTVAQ
+355 FIATFTKEKTVAQ

-373 MNYFMP
+373 MNYFLP
-379 QIGELNFGAKAF
+379 QIGELNFGAKAY
-391 FLGYMVYKMLLV
+391 FLGYMVHKLLLV
-403 LTNAERPTDRDSFKF
+403 SINAERPTDRDSFKF
-418 KRVEVPGAL
+418 KRVEVPGSL
-427 MFNLFRTY
+427 MYNLFRTY

-464 IMQVITADNYN
+464 IMQVVTADNYN
-475 EIFGERII
+475 EIFGERLV

-494 WAATVQTEDKSKL
+494 WAATVQTDDKSKL
-507 YKGTIGAT
+507 YKGTVGAT

-552 ATPRQLHG
+552 SGPRQLHG

-571 PDGANIGLQKHL
+571 PDGGNIGLQKHL

-594 ALPVIRWLREMAS
+594 ALPIIQWLRELAT

-616 KYLHQL
+616 TYLHQL

-633 ALNNPRD
+633 ALGNPRE
-640 VMQLFLLHRR
+640 VVRLFLLHRR
-650 NTLIPIYTSGRWDIA
+650 NALIPIYTSGRWDIA

-695 SREVIETIKSGKYT
+695 SREAIETIKGGNYT
-709 WSQLTT
+709 WSQLIT
-715 GFAAKSVSA
+715 GFAKKSVPV

-730 YRIDELYSGAA
+730 YRIGELYAGAT
-741 DFAALAES
+741 DFSALVAS
-749 RAIIEYLDT
+749 RAIVEYLDT
-758 NESESAFIAMFPR
+758 NESESAFVAMFPR
-771 DVVPGKTTHV
+771 NVVPGKTTHV

-807 NFSCGQ
+807 NFSCAQ

-819 LYSSNYNSRI
+819 LYSSNFASRI

-907 TYDKRICNVQA
+907 TYDKRVCNVQA
-918 QPAVR
+918 QPTVR

-937 GLIKENTEM
+937 GLIAENTEM
-946 DDKKVVIGR
+946 DDKKAVIGR
-955 VTEQWNGGISGSG
+955 VTEQWL
-968 GISADEPQME
+968 ISADEPQME

-1086 CTAFVNHGSKHQVF
+1086 CTAFVNHGSKHRVF
-1100 GKMLTELGYHNSGT
+1100 GNMLTELGYHNSGT

-1200 DEYYMAVCNQ
+1200 DDYQMAVCNKT
-1210 SGMIAIYNPAQNLF
+1210 GMIAIYNPAQNLF

-1289 IDQIASMSFSTTML
+1289 IDQIASMSFSTL
-1303 TLGGPANLIRENKAV
+1303 ALNLGGAANLIQENKAA
-1318 IGKMPAVPVSP
+1318 IGKNKIPIVPASP

-1334 PALRPTKEGE
+1334 PALRPANDGE
-1344 EEGAEEQGAEKAESL
+1344 SEESAGAEKAESL
-1359 GWHFVN
+1359 GWQFVN

-1372 IYQSLLRNEKGA
+1372 IYQSLIRDEKGT
-1384 PTQMWSVQQHGGKY
+1384 PTQLWSVQQHGGKY
-1398 PTEHPEGWNAQMLY
+1398 PTEHPDGWNAQMLY
-1412 YNDGVPIKAEAVID
+1412 YNDGVPIKAEAVVD
-1426 LLKQM
+1426 LLKRM

-1447 QAMREADRKDADA
+1447 QAMSEAGAA
-1460 IPMSE
+1460 SVPE
-1465 LSFTNMSP
+1465 LLS
-1473 EYTSMFE
+1473 
-1480 PTSFEPTSFEP
+1480 
-1491 TSFEPTSFEP
+1491 
-1501 TSPVQRPASPRQM
+1501 PASPTYAPASPGYTPSSPMSPLHAHQSMM
-1514 QPMMMMG
+1514 QPQSMMMQPQSMMM
-1521 QQQQPMVMMGQ
+1521 QPQSMMQQPQMM
-1532 QPMVIM
+1532 
-1538 PQQQPMMMVPQSQ
+1538 QQPMMMVPM
-1551 PMMMVPQQQS
+1551 P
-1561 MMQPMMMM
+1561 M
-1569 QQQQPV
+1569 QQQIMMPHHMMPMQPTQ
-1575 SPIVSPTSATGANAA
+1575 PTSATGAKAA
-1590 ELIEE
+1590 VLIEE
-1595 QLHPSTS
+1595 QLHPPTAS
-1602 EPVSMLDVAP
+1602 ESATVSMLDVAP
-1612 EVKSSEPDQSSSS
+1612 EVKPAEASSGSSESSGSS
-1625 SSSSSEGKRVI
+1625 DGKRVI
-1636 KLA
+1636 KLS

>member
-1 MAQMAQVAQA
+1 MAQA
-11 KAQRRNS
+11 KEHPTKTKEQEQRKRTS
-18 NRAYNADENELIA
+18 RSQDENELIA

-86 KDENKET
+86 KDDNKET

-125 TADETAPKE
+125 TATEEKEKE

-232 SQEKFADNMIYV
+232 SQEKFADNMMYI

-277 KMVAPDAKYSNKQ
+277 KMVAPDANYSNKQ

-301 VPLFI
+301 MPLFI
-306 VMRALGI
+306 VMRALGV
-313 ISDRDIVERCLLNLE
+313 ISDRDIVERCLLNLD
-328 ANASMVDLFI
+328 ANAAMVDWFI
-338 PSVHDACEIFT
+338 PSVHDACEVFT

-355 FIATMTKEKTVAQ
+355 FIATFTKEKTVAQ

-379 QIGELNFGAKAF
+379 QIGELNFGAKAYY
-391 FLGYMVYKMLLV
+391 LGYMVYKMLLV
-403 LTNAERPTDRDSFKF
+403 STNVDRPTDRDSFKY

-464 IMQVITADNYN
+464 IMQVITPDNYN
-475 EIFGERII
+475 EIFGERLI

-494 WAATVQTEDKSKL
+494 WAATVQTDDKSKL

-515 DGTEVEGI
+515 EKTEVEGI

-538 LRKMNLPMDASAKV
+538 LRKVNLPMDASAKV
-552 ATPRQLHG
+552 SGPRHLHG

-583 AISAYVTQPCS
+583 AISAYITKPCS
-594 ALPVIRWLREMAS
+594 ALPLVRWLRELTT

-616 KYLHQL
+616 TYLHQL

-633 ALNNPRD
+633 ALGNPNEVLR
-640 VMQLFLLHRR
+640 LFLLYRR
-650 NTLIPIYTSGRWDIA
+650 NALIPIYTSGRWDIA

-672 TDGGRLCRPVFYY
+672 TDGGRLCRPVFFY
-685 DEDARRPSYA
+685 DREKRRPSYA
-695 SREVIETIKSGKYT
+695 RREVIETIKGGKCT
-709 WSQLTT
+709 WSQLVT
-715 GFAAKSVSA
+715 GFAAKSVPA
-724 LDPCRV
+724 LDPCRI
-730 YRIDELYSGAA
+730 YGLSELYKGAT
-741 DFAALAES
+741 DFDALAGS
-749 RAIIEYLDT
+749 QAIIEYLDT
-758 NESESAFIAMFPR
+758 NETESAFIAMFPR
-771 DVVPGKTTHV
+771 DVIPGKTTHV

-796 VFPENNPSSRN
+796 VFPENNPSARN

-819 LYSSNYNSRI
+819 LYSSNFASRI

-918 QPAVR
+918 QPTVR
-923 GLKPGGDYSALDRF
+923 GLKPGGDYSALDRH
-937 GLIKENTEM
+937 GLIKENEEM
-946 DDKKVVIGR
+946 DDKKAVIGR
-955 VTEQWNGGISGSG
+955 VTEQWAAGISEES
-968 GISADEPQME
+968 QVE

-1040 DMPFAED
+1040 DMPFAAD
-1047 GTRPD
+1047 GIRPD
-1052 LIINPHALPTRMTI
+1052 LIINPHAMPTRMTI

-1100 GKMLTELGYHNSGT
+1100 GKILTELGYHSSGT
-1114 QLLYNG
+1114 QMLYNG
-1120 MTGERMESQIFMGPT
+1120 MTGERMESQIFIGPT

-1200 DEYYMAVCNQ
+1200 DEYYMAVCNK

-1230 GPIQFADTLTS
+1230 GPIHFADTLTS
-1241 ADNQALNIEKLTR
+1241 SNNQALNVENMTR

-1272 QELQAMNVQ
+1272 QELQTMNVQ

-1289 IDQIASMSFSTTML
+1289 IDQIASMSFSTMTL
-1303 TLGGPANLIRENKAV
+1303 NLGGAANLIRTNKDAV
-1318 IGKMPAVPVSP
+1318 GVKKIPTVPASP

-1334 PALRPTKEGE
+1334 PGLRPEGTE
-1344 EEGAEEQGAEKAESL
+1344 GRGAEEDQDPSKVAESL

-1372 IYQSLLRNEKGA
+1372 IYQSLLRDERGV

-1412 YNDGVPIKAEAVID
+1412 YNDGVPIKAEAVVD
-1426 LLKQM
+1426 MLNRM
-1431 PYANNFALAVQ
+1431 PFANNFALAVQ

-1447 QAMREADRKDADA
+1447 QAINEARQKDADSIL
-1460 IPMSE
+1460 IPE
-1465 LSFTNMSP
+1465 LS
-1473 EYTSMFE
+1473 Y
-1480 PTSFEPTSFEP
+1480 
-1491 TSFEPTSFEP
+1491 EP
-1501 TSPVQRPASPRQM
+1501 TSPKYEPMSPRYEPMSHMYEPMSSIQQQGGGPQMM
-1514 QPMMMMG
+1514 QPQMMQPQMM
-1521 QQQQPMVMMGQ
+1521 QPQMM
-1532 QPMVIM
+1532 QP
-1538 PQQQPMMMVPQSQ
+1538 Q
-1551 PMMMVPQQQS
+1551 
-1561 MMQPMMMM
+1561 MMQPMMMQPQMM
-1569 QQQQPV
+1569 QPMMMQPMMMAPQPQLQLQLQPQPQPQ
-1575 SPIVSPTSATGANAA
+1575 SSATGAKAA
-1590 ELIEE
+1590 ELIEN
-1595 QLHPSTS
+1595 QLNNEAVGS
-1602 EPVSMLDVAP
+1602 VSMLDIAP
-1612 EVKSSEPDQSSSS
+1612 EVKPPAESSSTSESAS
-1625 SSSSSEGKRVI
+1625 SDGKRMI
-1636 KLA
+1636 KLS

>member
-1 MAQMAQVAQA
+1 MSP
-11 KAQRRNS
+11 NS
-18 NRAYNADENELIA
+18 TKLTDDDNELIA
-31 DALKNAEETLSWN
+31 DAVRSAEETLSWN
-44 IIDHYFKDNPNVLVR
+44 IIDRYFKDNPNVLVR

-93 GKYNSVIEIYLGGVE
+93 GKYNSVIEIYLGGVH
-108 GNRISFSKPIIY
+108 GDRISFSKPIIY
-120 DDVAS
+120 DDAANADKADKADKAS
-125 TADETAPKE
+125 
-134 PRAHFMYP
+134 AHFMYP

-162 IYRVYD
+162 VYRVYD
-168 PVQKTQLNER
+168 PVQKTVLNER
-178 VELKQLSLGRFPI
+178 LELKQLSLGRFPI

-232 SQEKFADNMIYV
+232 SQEKFADNMMYI

-251 DAVYSYSAEVR
+251 DAVYSYSAEIR

-277 KMVAPDAKYSNKQ
+277 KMVAPDAKYANNQ
-290 IVVDIPNVRKP
+290 IVVDIPNVKKP
-301 VPLFI
+301 MPLFI
-306 VMRALGI
+306 VMRALGV
-313 ISDRDIVERCLLNLE
+313 ISDRDIVERCILNLD
-328 ANASMVDLFI
+328 ANAGMVDSFI
-338 PSVHDACEIFT
+338 PCVHDACEVFT

-355 FIATMTKEKTVAQ
+355 FIATFTKEKTVAQ

-373 MNYFMP
+373 MNYFLP
-379 QIGELNFGAKAF
+379 QMGELNFGAKAYY
-391 FLGYMVYKMLLV
+391 LGYMVYKMLLV
-403 LTNAERPTDRDSFKF
+403 STKVERPTDRDSFKY

-435 YNAHVDNVRLKLDK
+435 YKAHVDNVRLKLDK

-464 IMQVITADNYN
+464 IMQVITTDNYA
-475 EIFGERII
+475 EIFGERLI

-494 WAATVQTEDKSKL
+494 WAATVQTDDKSKM

-515 DGTEVEGI
+515 EKTEVEGI

-552 ATPRQLHG
+552 SGPRHLHG

-571 PDGANIGLQKHL
+571 PDGANIGLQKHM
-583 AISAYVTQPCS
+583 AISAYITQPCS
-594 ALPVIRWLREMAS
+594 ALPLVRWLRELTT

-616 KYLHQL
+616 TYLHQL

-633 ALNNPRD
+633 ALGNPRE
-640 VMQLFLLHRR
+640 VLRIFLLYRR
-650 NTLIPIYTSGRWDIA
+650 NALIPCYTSGRWDIA

-672 TDGGRLCRPVFYY
+672 TDGGRLCRPVFFY
-685 DEDARRPSYA
+685 DQEKRRPSYA
-695 SREVIETIKSGKYT
+695 RREVIETIKGGNYT
-709 WSQLTT
+709 WSQLVT
-715 GFAAKSVSA
+715 GFAAKSVPA

-730 YRIDELYSGAA
+730 YRIGELYAGAT
-741 DFAALAES
+741 DFDALAGS
-749 RAIIEYLDT
+749 QAIIEYLDT
-758 NESESAFIAMFPR
+758 NETESAFIAMFPR

-819 LYSSNYNSRI
+819 LYSSNFASRI

-918 QPAVR
+918 QPTVR
-923 GLKPGGDYSALDRF
+923 GLKPGGDYSALDRH
-937 GLIKENTEM
+937 GLIKENEEM
-946 DDKKVVIGR
+946 DDKKAVIGR
-955 VTEQWNGGISGSG
+955 VTEQWMAGETES
-968 GISADEPQME
+968 QVE

-1029 KGTVGLIIPEE
+1029 KGTVGLIIPEA
-1040 DMPFAED
+1040 DMPFAAD

-1100 GKMLTELGYHNSGT
+1100 GSILTELGYHSSGT

-1120 MTGERMESQIFMGPT
+1120 MTGERMESQIFIGPT

-1200 DEYYMAVCNQ
+1200 DEYYMAVCNK

-1230 GPIQFADTLTS
+1230 GPIHFADTLTS
-1241 ADNQALNIEKLTR
+1241 GDMNVENMTR

-1281 MRVLTEDN
+1281 MRVLTADN
-1289 IDQIASMSFSTTML
+1289 IDQIASMSFSTITL
-1303 TLGGPANLIRENKAV
+1303 NLGGAANLIRDNKDAV
-1318 IGKMPAVPVSP
+1318 GVKKMPTVPASP

-1334 PALRPTKEGE
+1334 PGVRP
-1344 EEGAEEQGAEKAESL
+1344 EGAEEEPGAERAESL

-1372 IYQSLLRNEKGA
+1372 IYQSLLRDERGA
-1384 PTQMWSVQQHGGKY
+1384 PTQMWSVQQHGGAY
-1398 PTEHPEGWNAQMLY
+1398 PAEHPEGWNAQMLY
-1412 YNDGVPIKAEAVID
+1412 YNDGVPIKAEAVVD
-1426 LLKQM
+1426 LLKRM
-1431 PYANNFALAVQ
+1431 PFANNFALAVQ

-1447 QAMREADRKDADA
+1447 QAMSEANQQSANA
-1460 IPMSE
+1460 IPIPE
-1465 LSFTNMSP
+1465 LS
-1473 EYTSMFE
+1473 Y
-1480 PTSFEPTSFEP
+1480 
-1491 TSFEPTSFEP
+1491 EP
-1501 TSPVQRPASPRQM
+1501 TSPKYEPMSPMMSPQMMM
-1514 QPMMMMG
+1514 QPM
-1521 QQQQPMVMMGQ
+1521 QQQPQMMM
-1532 QPMVIM
+1532 QPM
-1538 PQQQPMMMVPQSQ
+1538 QQQPQMMMQPMQQQPQMMMQPQMMQPSQMMMQPMQSQ
-1551 PMMMVPQQQS
+1551 QMMQQQPQM
-1561 MMQPMMMM
+1561 MMQPMMMHPSQMMM
-1569 QQQQPV
+1569 QQQQQQP
-1575 SPIVSPTSATGANAA
+1575 SATGAHAA
-1590 ELIEE
+1590 ELIKN
-1595 QLHPSTS
+1595 QLNS
-1602 EPVSMLDVAP
+1602 EAVGSVSMLDVAP
-1612 EVKSSEPDQSSSS
+1612 EVKPAAESSSS
-1625 SSSSSEGKRVI
+1625 SSEGSEGKRVI
-1636 KLA
+1636 KLS

>member
-1 MAQMAQVAQA
+1 MA
-11 KAQRRNS
+11 R
-18 NRAYNADENELIA
+18 NADENELIA
-31 DALKNAEETLSWN
+31 EAIKSAEETLSWN
-44 IIDHYFKDNPNVLVR
+44 IIDRYFKDNPNVLVR

-67 FLSNGIAR
+67 FLSNGISR

-93 GKYNSVIEIYLGGVE
+93 GKYNSVIEIYLGGVQ
-108 GNRISFSKPIIY
+108 GDRISFSKPIIY

-125 TADETAPKE
+125 GGAAAAAAAAGASAAKE

-162 IYRVYD
+162 VYRVYD
-168 PVQKTQLNER
+168 PVQKTVLNER
-178 VELKQLSLGRFPI
+178 LELKQLSLGRFPI

-232 SQEKFADNMIYV
+232 SQEKFADNMIYI

-251 DAVYSYSAEVR
+251 DAVYSHSAEVR

-277 KMVAPDAKYSNKQ
+277 KMVAPDANYSNNQ

-301 VPLFI
+301 MPLFI

-328 ANASMVDLFI
+328 ANAAMVDAFI
-338 PSVHDACEIFT
+338 PCVHDACEIFT
-349 QAAALK
+349 QSSALK
-355 FIATMTKEKTVAQ
+355 FIATFTKEKTVAQ

-373 MNYFMP
+373 MNYFLP
-379 QIGELNFGAKAF
+379 QIGELNFGAKAY
-391 FLGYMVYKMLLV
+391 FLGYMVYKLLLV
-403 LTNAERPTDRDSFKF
+403 AANVERPTDRDSFKY

-464 IMQVITADNYN
+464 IMQAVTADNYN
-475 EIFGERII
+475 EIFGERLI

-494 WAATVQTEDKSKL
+494 WAATVQTDDKSKQ
-507 YKGTIGAT
+507 YKGGTIGAT
-515 DGTEVEGI
+515 EGTEVEGI

-538 LRKMNLPMDASAKV
+538 LRKTNLPMDASAKV
-552 ATPRQLHG
+552 AGPRHLHG

-571 PDGANIGLQKHL
+571 PDGGNIGLQKHL
-583 AISAYVTQPCS
+583 AISAYITKPCS
-594 ALPVIRWLREMAS
+594 ALPVIRWLREIVHME
-607 MKLLEECSP
+607 LLEECSP

-633 ALNNPRD
+633 ALGNPRE
-640 VMQLFLLHRR
+640 VMRLFLLYRR
-650 NTLIPIYTSGRWDIA
+650 NALIPMHTSGRWDIA
-665 HNELQFF
+665 HNELQIF

-685 DEDARRPSYA
+685 DEDKRRPSYA
-695 SREVIETIKSGKYT
+695 RREVLETIKGGNYT
-709 WSQLTT
+709 WSQLVG
-715 GFAAKSVSA
+715 GFAAKSVAA
-724 LDPCRV
+724 LDPCRI
-730 YRIDELYSGAA
+730 YSLGELYKGAT
-741 DFAALAES
+741 DFAALAGS
-749 RAIIEYLDT
+749 QAIIEYLDT
-758 NESESAFIAMFPR
+758 NETESAFIAMFPR
-771 DVVPGKTTHV
+771 NVVPGKTTHV

-796 VFPENNPSSRN
+796 VFPENNPAARN

-819 LYSSNYNSRI
+819 LYSSNFASRI

-843 VKSRYMKYINN
+843 VKSRYMKHINN

-907 TYDKRICNVQA
+907 TYDKRICNVHA
-918 QPAVR
+918 QPTVR
-923 GLKPGGDYSALDRF
+923 GLKPGGDYSELDRF

-946 DDKKVVIGR
+946 DDKKAVIGR
-955 VTEQWNGGISGSG
+955 VTEQWMSGSG
-968 GISADEPQME
+968 GISGSAADEPQME

-1029 KGTVGLIIPEE
+1029 KGTVGLIIPEA

-1100 GKMLTELGYHNSGT
+1100 GSMLTELGYHNSGT

-1200 DEYYMAVCNQ
+1200 DEYYMAVCNK

-1230 GPIQFADTLTS
+1230 GPIHFADTLTS
-1241 ADNQALNIEKLTR
+1241 ADNQALNIENMTR

-1289 IDQIASMSFSTTML
+1289 IDQIASMSFSTMAL
-1303 TLGGPANLIRENKAV
+1303 NLGGAANVIRENKAALGTAK
-1318 IGKMPAVPVSP
+1318 IPNLPVTP

-1334 PALRPTKEGE
+1334 PALRPAGAEGGE
-1344 EEGAEEQGAEKAESL
+1344 EEEDPSKRAESL
-1359 GWHFVN
+1359 GWEFVN

-1372 IYQSLLRNEKGA
+1372 IYQSLIRDDRGA
-1384 PTQMWSVQQHGGKY
+1384 PTQMWSVQQRGGKY
-1398 PTEHPEGWNAQMLY
+1398 PTEHPDGWNAQMLY

-1442 DIRDE
+1442 QIRDE
-1447 QAMREADRKDADA
+1447 QA
-1460 IPMSE
+1460 
-1465 LSFTNMSP
+1465 LSGANVSNLNLSP
-1473 EYTSMFE
+1473 QY
-1480 PTSFEPTSFEP
+1480 
-1491 TSFEPTSFEP
+1491 EP
-1501 TSPVQRPASPRQM
+1501 TSPQYEPTSPQYEPTSPIS
-1514 QPMMMMG
+1514 PMSLTHVAE
-1521 QQQQPMVMMGQ
+1521 QQPMQPQPMQSPQPPQMMQ
-1532 QPMVIM
+1532 QPMAIPMTAIM
-1538 PQQQPMMMVPQSQ
+1538 PQQMVYPSY
-1551 PMMMVPQQQS
+1551 P
-1561 MMQPMMMM
+1561 MMQPMMQQPMM
-1569 QQQQPV
+1569 QQPMMQQPMMQQPMMQPMMQPMQTMQPMMQPMGMA
-1575 SPIVSPTSATGANAA
+1575 SQSPTGAHAGQLIKAQLYDTSSATAA
-1590 ELIEE
+1590 
-1595 QLHPSTS
+1595 TS
-1602 EPVSMLDVAP
+1602 ILDPAP
-1612 EVKSSEPDQSSSS
+1612 EPEKKTDESSSS
-1625 SSSSSEGKRVI
+1625 SSSSSADSSSSKRVI
-1636 KLA
+1636 KLS

>member
-1 MAQMAQVAQA
+1 MAQAQMGH
-11 KAQRRNS
+11 AQRSRS
-18 NRAYNADENELIA
+18 SDENELIA

-75 IMKDRNPIILE
+75 IVKDRNPIILE

-93 GKYNSVIEIYLGGVE
+93 GKYNSVIEIYLGGVP
-108 GNRISFSKPIIY
+108 GDRISFSKPIIY

-125 TADETAPKE
+125 ESVSESGSKDKALDPPKGLE

-162 IYRVYD
+162 VYRVYD
-168 PVQKTQLNER
+168 PVQKTMLNER
-178 VELKQLSLGRFPI
+178 LELKQLSLGRFPI

-232 SQEKFADNMIYV
+232 SQEKFADNMIYI

-251 DAVYSYSAEVR
+251 DAVYSHSAEIR

-277 KMVAPDAKYSNKQ
+277 KMVAPDVNYSNNQ

-301 VPLFI
+301 MPLFI

-313 ISDRDIVERCLLNLE
+313 ISDRDIVERCILNLD
-328 ANASMVDLFI
+328 ANATMVDAFI
-338 PSVHDACEIFT
+338 PCVHDACEVFT

-355 FIATMTKEKTVAQ
+355 FIATFTKEKTVAQ

-373 MNYFMP
+373 MNYFLP
-379 QIGELNFGAKAF
+379 QIGELNFGAKAY
-391 FLGYMVYKMLLV
+391 FLGYMVYKLLLV
-403 LTNAERPTDRDSFKF
+403 AMNVERPTDRDSFKF

-427 MFNLFRTY
+427 LFNLFRTY

-464 IMQVITADNYN
+464 IMQAITADNYN
-475 EIFGERII
+475 EIFGERLI

-494 WAATVQTEDKSKL
+494 WAATVQTDDKSKL

-538 LRKMNLPMDASAKV
+538 LRKVNLPMDASAKV
-552 ATPRQLHG
+552 SGPRQLHG

-571 PDGANIGLQKHL
+571 PDGANIGLQKHM

-594 ALPVIRWLREMAS
+594 ALPIIQWLREIVHMQ
-607 MKLLEECSP
+607 LLEECSP
-616 KYLHQL
+616 KYVHQL

-633 ALNNPRD
+633 ALGNPRE
-640 VMQLFLLHRR
+640 VMRLFLLYRR
-650 NTLIPIYTSGRWDIA
+650 NALIPIHTSGRWDIA
-665 HNELQFF
+665 HDELQIF

-685 DEDARRPSYA
+685 DEDKRRPSYA
-695 SREVIETIKSGKYT
+695 SREVIETIKGGKYT
-709 WSQLTT
+709 WSQLVI

-730 YRIDELYSGAA
+730 YRIGELYAGAT
-741 DFAALAES
+741 DFAALTAS
-749 RAIIEYLDT
+749 RAIVEHLDT

-819 LYSSNYNSRI
+819 LYSSNYMSRI

-843 VKSRYMKYINN
+843 IKSRYMKYINN

-907 TYDKRICNVQA
+907 TYEKRICNVQA
-918 QPAVR
+918 QPTVR

-937 GLIKENTEM
+937 GMIKENTEM
-946 DDKKVVIGR
+946 DDKKAVIGR
-955 VTEQWNGGISGSG
+955 VTEQWIGGGGGGISGSG
-968 GISADEPQME
+968 TTDEPQME

-1015 MPGIGDKFCSRAGQ
+1015 VPGIGDKFCSRAGQ

-1047 GTRPD
+1047 GIRPD

-1114 QLLYNG
+1114 QFLYNG

-1200 DEYYMAVCNQ
+1200 DDYYMAVCNK

-1241 ADNQALNIEKLTR
+1241 ADNQALNVEKLTR

-1289 IDQIASMSFSTTML
+1289 IDQIASMSFSTL
-1303 TLGGPANLIRENKAV
+1303 TLNLGGADNLIRENKAAV
-1318 IGKMPAVPVSP
+1318 GAKIPTVPVSP

-1334 PALRPTKEGE
+1334 PALRPAKEGE
-1344 EEGAEEQGAEKAESL
+1344 EEGAEEQGGEKAESL

-1372 IYQSLLRNEKGA
+1372 IYQSLIRDEKGA
-1384 PTQMWSVQQHGGKY
+1384 PTQMWSVQQHGSKY

-1412 YNDGVPIKAEAVID
+1412 YNDGVPIKAEAVVD
-1426 LLKQM
+1426 LLKRM

-1442 DIRDE
+1442 DIRDQ
-1447 QAMREADRKDADA
+1447 QAMSEAEA
-1460 IPMSE
+1460 IPIPE
-1465 LSFTNMSP
+1465 LVL
-1473 EYTSMFE
+1473 
-1480 PTSFEPTSFEP
+1480 
-1491 TSFEPTSFEP
+1491 P
-1501 TSPVQRPASPRQM
+1501 TSPMYAPSSPVYTPSSPAYTPSSPAYTPSSPLQMQQGVGIQQPMMQPMMMMPQPQQQM
-1514 QPMMMMG
+1514 QPMMMMP
-1521 QQQQPMVMMGQ
+1521 QPQMM
-1532 QPMVIM
+1532 MM
-1538 PQQQPMMMVPQSQ
+1538 PQQPMMMMAPQ
-1551 PMMMVPQQQS
+1551 
-1561 MMQPMMMM
+1561 
-1569 QQQQPV
+1569 
-1575 SPIVSPTSATGANAA
+1575 PTSTTGAKAA

-1595 QLHPSTS
+1595 QLHPPTTS
-1602 EPVSMLDVAP
+1602 SESSAVPVSMLDVAP
-1612 EVKSSEPDQSSSS
+1612 EIKPAESSAASSESSG
-1625 SSSSSEGKRVI
+1625 SSEGKRVI
-1636 KLA
+1636 KLS

>member
-1 MAQMAQVAQA
+1 
-11 KAQRRNS
+11 
-18 NRAYNADENELIA
+18 
-31 DALKNAEETLSWN
+31 
-44 IIDHYFKDNPNVLVR
+44 
-59 HHLESYND
+59 
-67 FLSNGIAR
+67 
-75 IMKDRNPIILE
+75 
-86 KDENKET
+86 
-93 GKYNSVIEIYLGGVE
+93 
-108 GNRISFSKPIIY
+108 
-120 DDVAS
+120 
-125 TADETAPKE
+125 
-134 PRAHFMYP
+134 MYP

-168 PVQKTQLNER
+168 PVQKTVLNER
-178 VELKQLSLGRFPI
+178 LELKQLSLGRFPI

-198 ILHGMTPEARFYAGE
+198 ILHGLTPEARFYAGE

-232 SQEKFADNMIYV
+232 SQEKFADNMMYI

-277 KMVAPDAKYSNKQ
+277 KIVAPDAKYTNKQ
-290 IVVDIPNVRKP
+290 IVVDIPNVKKP
-301 VPLFI
+301 MPLFI
-306 VMRALGI
+306 VMRALGV
-313 ISDRDIVERCLLNLE
+313 ISDRDIVERCLLNLDV
-328 ANASMVDLFI
+328 NAAMVDLFV
-338 PSVHDACEIFT
+338 PCVHDACEVFT

-355 FIATMTKEKTVAQ
+355 FIATFTKEKTVAQ

-373 MNYFMP
+373 MNYFLP
-379 QIGELNFGAKAF
+379 QIGELNFGAKAYY
-391 FLGYMVYKMLLV
+391 LGYMVYKLLLV
-403 LTNAERPTDRDSFKF
+403 STNTERPTDRDSFKY

-464 IMQVITADNYN
+464 IMQAITADNYN
-475 EIFGERII
+475 EIFGERLI

-494 WAATVQTEDKSKL
+494 WAATVQTDDKSKL
-507 YKGTIGAT
+507 YKGTVGAT
-515 DGTEVEGI
+515 EKTEVEGI

-538 LRKMNLPMDASAKV
+538 LRKVNLPMDASAKV
-552 ATPRQLHG
+552 AGPRHLHG

-571 PDGANIGLQKHL
+571 PDGGNIGLQKHL
-583 AISAYVTQPCS
+583 AISAYITKPCS
-594 ALPVIRWLREMAS
+594 ALPLIRWLRELAT

-616 KYLHQL
+616 TYLHQL

-633 ALNNPRD
+633 ALGNPRE
-640 VMQLFLLHRR
+640 VLRLFLLYRR
-650 NTLIPIYTSGRWDIA
+650 NALIPAYTSGRWDIA

-672 TDGGRLCRPVFYY
+672 TDGGRLCRPVFFY
-685 DEDARRPSYA
+685 DQDKRRPSYA
-695 SREVIETIKSGKYT
+695 RREVIETIKGGKYT
-709 WSQLTT
+709 WSQLVT
-715 GFAAKSVSA
+715 GFAKKSVPVQ
-724 LDPCRV
+724 DPCRV
-730 YRIDELYSGAA
+730 YRIGDLYDGAT
-741 DFAALAES
+741 DFDALAGSE
-749 RAIIEYLDT
+749 AIIEYLDT
-758 NESESAFIAMFPR
+758 NETESAFIAMFPR
-771 DVVPGKTTHV
+771 NVVPGKTTHV

-819 LYSSNYNSRI
+819 LYSSNFASRI

-918 QPAVR
+918 QPTVR
-923 GLKPGGDYSALDRF
+923 GLKPGGDYSALDRH
-937 GLIKENTEM
+937 GLIKENEEM
-946 DDKKVVIGR
+946 DDKKAVIGR
-955 VTEQWNGGISGSG
+955 VTEQWLISGNT
-968 GISADEPQME
+968 DEPQME

-1029 KGTVGLIIPEE
+1029 KGTVGLIIPEA
-1040 DMPFAED
+1040 DMPFAAD

-1100 GKMLTELGYHNSGT
+1100 GSILTELGYHNSGT

-1120 MTGERMESQIFMGPT
+1120 MTGERMESQIFIGPT

-1200 DEYYMAVCNQ
+1200 DEYYMAVCNK

-1230 GPIQFADTLTS
+1230 GPIHFADTLTS
-1241 ADNQALNIEKLTR
+1241 GGEMNVENMTR

-1272 QELQAMNVQ
+1272 QELQTMNVQ

-1289 IDQIASMSFSTTML
+1289 IDQIASMSFSTITL
-1303 TLGGPANLIRENKAV
+1303 NLGGAANLIRDNKNAV
-1318 IGKMPAVPVSP
+1318 GVKKMPTVPASP

-1334 PALRPTKEGE
+1334 PGLRPAAEGQGQE
-1344 EEGAEEQGAEKAESL
+1344 EESGAEKAESL

-1372 IYQSLLRNEKGA
+1372 IYQSLLRDERGA

-1426 LLKQM
+1426 LLKRM

-1447 QAMREADRKDADA
+1447 QAQKDADA
-1460 IPMSE
+1460 IPIPEVITSPKYE
-1465 LSFTNMSP
+1465 PMSP
-1473 EYTSMFE
+1473 QYE
-1480 PTSFEPTSFEP
+1480 PMSPQYEPM
-1491 TSFEPTSFEP
+1491 
-1501 TSPVQRPASPRQM
+1501 SPRYEPMAPMRSMSPMHQQGGGPQQPM
-1514 QPMMMMG
+1514 QPMMM
-1521 QQQQPMVMMGQ
+1521 QQQQQQQQQLQPMVM
-1532 QPMVIM
+1532 
-1538 PQQQPMMMVPQSQ
+1538 QQQPMMMQPSQ
-1551 PMMMVPQQQS
+1551 MMQPIMPMMP
-1561 MMQPMMMM
+1561 MMQPMMQPMMPMM
-1569 QQQQPV
+1569 QPMLNSQTMHPQA
-1575 SPIVSPTSATGANAA
+1575 SATGAHAA
-1590 ELIEE
+1590 ELIEQ
-1595 QLHPSTS
+1595 QLHPVS
-1602 EPVSMLDVAP
+1602 EPEPAPVSVLDVVP
-1612 EVKSSEPDQSSSS
+1612 EVKPAESSSS
-1625 SSSSSEGKRVI
+1625 TSGSDGSDKKRII
-1636 KLA
+1636 KLS

>member
-1 MAQMAQVAQA
+1 MAPAQA
-11 KAQRRNS
+11 RRPNH
-18 NRAYNADENELIA
+18 DENELIA
-31 DALKNAEETLSWN
+31 DALKNAEETLSWS
-44 IIDHYFKDNPNVLVR
+44 IIDRYFKDNPNVLVR

-75 IMKDRNPIILE
+75 IVKDRNPIILE
-86 KDENKET
+86 KDENRET
-93 GKYNSVIEIYLGGVE
+93 GKYNSVIEIYLGGVQ
-108 GNRISFSKPIIY
+108 GDRISFSKPIIY
-120 DDVAS
+120 DDVATEPS
-125 TADETAPKE
+125 SEPSSEGAAKE
-134 PRAHFMYP
+134 KEKEKPSAHFMYP

-162 IYRVYD
+162 VYRVFD
-168 PVQKTQLNER
+168 PVQNTVLNER
-178 VELKQLSLGRFPI
+178 LELKQLSLGRFPI

-232 SQEKFADNMIYV
+232 SQEKFADNMIYI

-277 KMVAPDAKYSNKQ
+277 KMVAPDVKYSNRQ

-301 VPLFI
+301 MPLFI
-306 VMRALGI
+306 VFRALGI
-313 ISDRDIVERCLLNLE
+313 ISDRDIVEQCLLNLD
-328 ANASMVDLFI
+328 ANAVLVNLFI
-338 PSVHDACEIFT
+338 PCVHDACEVFT

-355 FIATMTKEKTVAQ
+355 FIATFTKEKTVAQ

-373 MNYFMP
+373 MNYFLP
-379 QIGELNFGAKAF
+379 QIGELNFGAKAY
-391 FLGYMVYKMLLV
+391 FLGYMVHQLLLV
-403 LTNAERPTDRDSFKF
+403 ATNLERPTDRDSFKF
-418 KRVEVPGAL
+418 KRVEVPGTL
-427 MFNLFRTY
+427 MYNLFRTY

-464 IMQVITADNYN
+464 IMQVVTADNYN
-475 EIFGERII
+475 EIFGERLV

-494 WAATVQTEDKSKL
+494 WAATVQTDDKSKL
-507 YKGTIGAT
+507 YKGTVGAT

-538 LRKMNLPMDASAKV
+538 LRKVNLPMDASAKV
-552 ATPRQLHG
+552 SGPRQLHG

-571 PDGANIGLQKHL
+571 PDGGNIGLQKHL
-583 AISAYVTQPCS
+583 AISAYITQPCS
-594 ALPVIRWLREMAS
+594 ALPMIQWLRELATMQ
-607 MKLLEECSP
+607 LLEECSP

-633 ALNNPRD
+633 ALGNPRE
-640 VMQLFLLHRR
+640 VMRLFLLHRR
-650 NTLIPIYTSGRWDIA
+650 NALIPIYTSGRWNIA

-695 SREVIETIKSGKYT
+695 SREAIETIKSGNFT
-709 WSQLTT
+709 WSQLIT
-715 GFAAKSVSA
+715 GFAKKSVPV

-730 YRIDELYSGAA
+730 YRIGELYAGAG
-741 DFAALAES
+741 DFSALVAS
-749 RAIIEYLDT
+749 RAIVEYLDT
-758 NESESAFIAMFPR
+758 NESESAFVAMFPR
-771 DVVPGKTTHV
+771 NVVPGKTTHV

-819 LYSSNYNSRI
+819 LYSSNFASRI

-861 NAIVAIMCYNG
+861 NAIVAIMSYNG

-918 QPAVR
+918 QPTVR

-946 DDKKVVIGR
+946 DDKKAVIGR
-955 VTEQWNGGISGSG
+955 VMEQWNTSG
-968 GISADEPQME
+968 GVSGGASGGVSGGADEPQME

-1086 CTAFVNHGSKHQVF
+1086 CTAFVNQGSKHQVF
-1100 GKMLTELGYHNSGT
+1100 GKMLTELGYHSSGT

-1224 MSPMAD
+1224 MSPIAD

-1318 IGKMPAVPVSP
+1318 IGNKMPTVPVSP

-1344 EEGAEEQGAEKAESL
+1344 SEEPGAEKAESM

-1372 IYQSLLRNEKGA
+1372 IYQSLLRDERGA

-1398 PTEHPEGWNAQMLY
+1398 PTEHPDGWNAQMLY

-1447 QAMREADRKDADA
+1447 QAISEADRKDADA

-1465 LSFTNMSP
+1465 LSFTNLSP
-1473 EYTSMFE
+1473 EYTSMYE
-1480 PTSFEPTSFEP
+1480 
-1491 TSFEPTSFEP
+1491 
-1501 TSPVQRPASPRQM
+1501 PASLEPASLEPASLMQM
-1514 QPMMMMG
+1514 QQPMMMGQQPMMMGQQPMMMG

-1532 QPMVIM
+1532 QPMVM
-1538 PQQQPMMMVPQSQ
+1538 MGQQPMMMVPHSQ
-1551 PMMMVPQQQS
+1551 PMMMMPS
-1561 MMQPMMMM
+1561 M
-1569 QQQQPV
+1569 QQAV
-1575 SPIVSPTSATGANAA
+1575 SPIIPPTSATGTNAA
-1590 ELIEE
+1590 QLIEE

-1612 EVKSSEPDQSSSS
+1612 EVKSSESNETSSS

-1636 KLA
+1636 KLS

>member
-1 MAQMAQVAQA
+1 MAQANEPE
-11 KAQRRNS
+11 RRKRPSHNQ
-18 NRAYNADENELIA
+18 DENELIA

-125 TADETAPKE
+125 TATEEKEKE

-251 DAVYSYSAEVR
+251 DAVYSFSAEVR

-301 VPLFI
+301 IPLFI

-328 ANASMVDLFI
+328 ANAAMVDLFI

-349 QAAALK
+349 QATALK

-379 QIGELNFGAKAF
+379 QIGELNFGAKAY

-403 LTNAERPTDRDSFKF
+403 SINAERPTDRDSFKF

-435 YNAHVDNVRLKLDK
+435 YKAHVDNVRLKLDK

-464 IMQVITADNYN
+464 IMQVITPDNYN

-538 LRKMNLPMDASAKV
+538 LRKMNLPMEASAKV

-583 AISAYVTQPCS
+583 AISAYITQPCS
-594 ALPVIRWLREMAS
+594 ALPVIQWLREVAGMQ
-607 MKLLEECSP
+607 LLEECSP
-616 KYLHQL
+616 RYLHQM

-633 ALNNPRD
+633 ALGNAREI
-640 VMQLFLLHRR
+640 MRLFLLYRR
-650 NTLIPIYTSGRWDIA
+650 NALIPIYTSGRWDIA
-665 HNELQFF
+665 HNELQFM

-685 DEDARRPSYA
+685 DDEKRRPSYA
-695 SREVIETIKSGKYT
+695 SREAIETIKSGNYT
-709 WSQLTT
+709 WSQLVT
-715 GFAAKSVSA
+715 GFAAKSVPT

-730 YRIDELYSGAA
+730 YRIGELYAGAA

-749 RAIIEYLDT
+749 RAIIEYIDT

-946 DDKKVVIGR
+946 DDKKAVIGR
-955 VTEQWNGGISGSG
+955 VTEQWMSGTT
-968 GISADEPQME
+968 DEPQME

-1241 ADNQALNIEKLTR
+1241 VDNQALNVEKLTR

-1303 TLGGPANLIRENKAV
+1303 TLGGPANLIRENKAAV
-1318 IGKMPAVPVSP
+1318 GNRTPTVPVSP

-1344 EEGAEEQGAEKAESL
+1344 SEEQGAEKAESL

-1372 IYQSLLRNEKGA
+1372 IYQSLLRDERGA

-1447 QAMREADRKDADA
+1447 QAQKDADA

-1465 LSFTNMSP
+1465 LSMPNMSP
-1473 EYTSMFE
+1473 EYTSMY
-1480 PTSFEPTSFEP
+1480 
-1491 TSFEPTSFEP
+1491 EP
-1501 TSPVQRPASPRQM
+1501 TSPMQMQRPTSPMQMQQPVMQSSMMGQPMM
-1514 QPMMMMG
+1514 QPMVMMPQQQPMVMMP
-1521 QQQQPMVMMGQ
+1521 QQQPMVMMGQ
-1532 QPMVIM
+1532 QPMV
-1538 PQQQPMMMVPQSQ
+1538 MVPQ
-1551 PMMMVPQQQS
+1551 PQS
-1561 MMQPMMMM
+1561 MMM
-1569 QQQQPV
+1569 
-1575 SPIVSPTSATGANAA
+1575 SPIVSPTSATGAKAA

-1595 QLHPSTS
+1595 QLH
-1602 EPVSMLDVAP
+1602 EPSMLDVAP
-1612 EVKSSEPDQSSSS
+1612 EVKSDQASSSS
-1625 SSSSSEGKRVI
+1625 SSSSSSAEQTGGTRVI
-1636 KLA
+1636 KLS

>member
-1 MAQMAQVAQA
+1 MSQTKEQGKEQ
-11 KAQRRNS
+11 QRKRTHNS
-18 NRAYNADENELIA
+18 DENELIA
-31 DALKNAEETLSWN
+31 DALKTAEETLSWN

-120 DDVAS
+120 DDVAEEGS
-125 TADETAPKE
+125 KE

-162 IYRVYD
+162 IYRVFD
-168 PVQKTQLNER
+168 PVQKIQLNER

-198 ILHGMTPEARFYAGE
+198 ILHGLTPEARFYAGE

-251 DAVYSYSAEVR
+251 DAIYSYSAEVR

-277 KMVAPDAKYSNKQ
+277 KMVAPDAKYSNRQ

-301 VPLFI
+301 IPLFI

-313 ISDRDIVERCLLNLE
+313 ISDHDIVERCLLNLE
-328 ANASMVDLFI
+328 ANASLVDLFI

-379 QIGELNFGAKAF
+379 QIGELNFGSKAY

-403 LTNAERPTDRDSFKF
+403 ASNAERPTDRDSFKF
-418 KRVEVPGAL
+418 KRVEVPGSL

-583 AISAYVTQPCS
+583 AISAYITKPCS
-594 ALPVIRWLREMAS
+594 ALPIIQWLREIAIMQ
-607 MKLLEECSP
+607 LLEECSP
-616 KYLHQL
+616 KYLHQI

-633 ALNNPRD
+633 AVKNPRE
-640 VMQLFLLHRR
+640 VMRLFLLYRR
-650 NTLIPIYTSGRWDIA
+650 NALIPIYTSGRWDIA

-685 DEDARRPSYA
+685 DDEKRRPSYA
-695 SREVIETIKSGKYT
+695 SREAIETIKSGNYT

-715 GFAAKSVSA
+715 GFAAKSVPS

-730 YRIDELYSGAA
+730 YRIHELYPGASSSN
-741 DFAALAES
+741 FAALTAT

-771 DVVPGKTTHV
+771 DVVPGKTTHI

-819 LYSSNYNSRI
+819 LYSSNFNSRI

-923 GLKPGGDYSALDRF
+923 GLKPGGDYSALDQF

-946 DDKKVVIGR
+946 DDKKAVIGR
-955 VTEQWNGGISGSG
+955 VTEEWVAG
-968 GISADEPQME
+968 AATDEPKMQ

-1047 GTRPD
+1047 GIRPD

-1100 GKMLTELGYHNSGT
+1100 GKMLTELGYHASGT

-1120 MTGERMESQIFMGPT
+1120 MTGERMESQIFIGPT

-1241 ADNQALNIEKLTR
+1241 VDNQALNIEKLTR

-1289 IDQIASMSFSTTML
+1289 IDQIASMSFSTSMI
-1303 TLGGPANLIRENKAV
+1303 TLGGPANIIRENKAAV
-1318 IGKMPAVPVSP
+1318 GSSRMPTISASP

-1344 EEGAEEQGAEKAESL
+1344 EEGAEEQSAEKAESL

-1372 IYQSLLRNEKGA
+1372 IYQSLLRDEKGA

-1447 QAMREADRKDADA
+1447 QAISDADKKDADET
-1460 IPMSE
+1460 P
-1465 LSFTNMSP
+1465 LSFANMSP
-1473 EYTSMFE
+1473 EYTPM
-1480 PTSFEPTSFEP
+1480 
-1491 TSFEPTSFEP
+1491 
-1501 TSPVQRPASPRQM
+1501 SPEYTPMSPIQQPMVQQQQSQPVMQSVGMVMMPQQQQHFVQLGQ
-1514 QPMMMMG
+1514 QPMMMMP
-1521 QQQQPMVMMGQ
+1521 QPMMMMPQQQPMVM
-1532 QPMVIM
+1532 
-1538 PQQQPMMMVPQSQ
+1538 PQTM
-1551 PMMMVPQQQS
+1551 
-1561 MMQPMMMM
+1561 MMQPVVM
-1569 QQQQPV
+1569 QQ
-1575 SPIVSPTSATGANAA
+1575 PTSATATATGANAA
-1590 ELIEE
+1590 QLIEE
-1595 QLHPSTS
+1595 KLSPTTNESS
-1602 EPVSMLDVAP
+1602 ILDVAP
-1612 EVKSSEPDQSSSS
+1612 EKPPESTESNVSSSS
-1625 SSSSSEGKRVI
+1625 SSDGKRVI
-1636 KLA
+1636 TLS

>member
-1 MAQMAQVAQA
+1 MAQAQSSQQSHPHL
-11 KAQRRNS
+11 KPQN
-18 NRAYNADENELIA
+18 YQDDNELIA
-31 DALKNAEETLSWN
+31 SALKNAEETLSWK

-93 GKYNSVIEIYLGGVE
+93 GKYNSVIEIYLGGVQ
-108 GNRISFSKPIIY
+108 GDRISFSKPIIY
-120 DDVAS
+120 DDVVEEGAGAKEGAKDQDKPS
-125 TADETAPKE
+125 AE

-162 IYRVYD
+162 VYRVYD
-168 PVQKTQLNER
+168 PVQKIMLNER
-178 VELKQLSLGRFPI
+178 LELKQMNLGRIPI

-232 SQEKFADNMIYV
+232 SQEKFADNMIYI

-277 KMVAPDAKYSNKQ
+277 KMVAPDATYSNNQ
-290 IVVDIPNVRKP
+290 IVVDIPNVKKP
-301 VPLFI
+301 MPLFI
-306 VMRALGI
+306 VMRALGV
-313 ISDRDIVERCLLNLE
+313 ISDHDIVEQCLLNLE
-328 ANASMVDLFI
+328 ANAALVDAFI
-338 PSVHDACEIFT
+338 PCVHDACEVFT

-355 FIATMTKEKTVAQ
+355 FIATFTKEKTVVQ

-373 MNYFMP
+373 MNYFLP
-379 QIGELNFGAKAF
+379 QIGELNFGAKAY
-391 FLGYMVYKMLLV
+391 FLGYMTYKLLLV
-403 LTNAERPTDRDSFKF
+403 AMKMEKPTDRDSFKY

-427 MFNLFRTY
+427 LFNLFRTY

-449 KIKYGRDRNEFVGTQ
+449 KIKYGRDRNEFVGLQ
-464 IMQVITADNYN
+464 VMQVITADNYT
-475 EIFGERII
+475 EIFGERLI
-483 EAGFKKSFKGK
+483 ESGFKKSFKGK
-494 WAATVQTEDKSKL
+494 WSATVQTDDKSKL

-583 AISAYVTQPCS
+583 AISAYVTKPCS
-594 ALPVIRWLREMAS
+594 AHPIIRWLREIAV

-633 ALNNPRD
+633 ALNNPREI
-640 VMQLFLLHRR
+640 MRLFLLYRR
-650 NTLIPIYTSGRWDIA
+650 NALIPTYTSARWDIA
-665 HNELQFF
+665 HNELQVF

-685 DEDARRPSYA
+685 DEEMRRPSYA
-695 SREVIETIKSGKYT
+695 SRAVLETIKGGNYT
-709 WSQLTT
+709 WNQLVS
-715 GFAAKSVSA
+715 GFAAKSVPE

-730 YRIDELYSGAA
+730 YRIGELYAGAT
-741 DFAALAES
+741 DFAALSES

-758 NESESAFIAMFPR
+758 NESESAMIAMFPR
-771 DVVPGKTTHV
+771 NVVPGKTTHV

-796 VFPENNPSSRN
+796 VFPENNPSARN

-819 LYSSNYNSRI
+819 LYSSNFASRI

-861 NAIVAIMCYNG
+861 NAIVAIMSYNG

-907 TYDKRICNVQA
+907 TYEKRVCNVHA
-918 QPAVR
+918 QPTVR

-946 DDKKVVIGR
+946 DDKKAVIGR
-955 VTEQWNGGISGSG
+955 VTEQWM
-968 GISADEPQME
+968 ADEPKIE

-1040 DMPFAED
+1040 DMPFTDD
-1047 GTRPD
+1047 GIRPD

-1066 GQLVETLMGK
+1066 GQLMETLMGK
-1076 ACVLQGGFGD
+1076 ACVMQGGFGD

-1100 GKMLTELGYHNSGT
+1100 GEMLTELGYHSSGT
-1114 QLLYNG
+1114 QLMYNG
-1120 MTGERMESQIFMGPT
+1120 MTGERMESQIFIGPT

-1200 DEYYMAVCNQ
+1200 DEYYMAVCNK

-1230 GPIQFADTLTS
+1230 GPIHFADTLT
-1241 ADNQALNIEKLTR
+1241 ADNQALNIEKMTR

-1289 IDQIASMSFSTTML
+1289 IDQIASMSFSTL
-1303 TLGGPANLIRENKAV
+1303 TLNLGGAANLIRENKA
-1318 IGKMPAVPVSP
+1318 AVGEKIQTMRMSP

-1334 PALRPTKEGE
+1334 PALRPAKEGA
-1344 EEGAEEQGAEKAESL
+1344 EEGAEKEEGDAEKAESL

-1372 IYQSLLRNEKGA
+1372 IYQSLIRDEKGA

-1398 PTEHPEGWNAQMLY
+1398 PMEHPEGWNAQMLY

-1442 DIRDE
+1442 DIRDQ
-1447 QAMREADRKDADA
+1447 QAMHEAEA
-1460 IPMSE
+1460 ISVP
-1465 LSFTNMSP
+1465 P
-1473 EYTSMFE
+1473 AYTPS
-1480 PTSFEPTSFEP
+1480 
-1491 TSFEPTSFEP
+1491 
-1501 TSPVQRPASPRQM
+1501 SPVYAPSSPVYTPSSPVYTPSSPAHYAQPQAQQDSDK
-1514 QPMMMMG
+1514 PMMMMP
-1521 QQQQPMVMMGQ
+1521 QQPPPMM
-1532 QPMVIM
+1532 MMM
-1538 PQQQPMMMVPQSQ
+1538 PQQQMMVPH
-1551 PMMMVPQQQS
+1551 
-1561 MMQPMMMM
+1561 PMMMM
-1569 QQQQPV
+1569 PQPMMQPIQQTMMMQPT
-1575 SPIVSPTSATGANAA
+1575 SPTSATGVKAA

-1595 QLHPSTS
+1595 QLHPSTAS
-1602 EPVSMLDVAP
+1602 ESVSMLDVAP
-1612 EVKSSEPDQSSSS
+1612 EVKPAEASSPVSSESG
-1625 SSSSSEGKRVI
+1625 SSEGKRVI
-1636 KLA
+1636 KIS

>member
-1 MAQMAQVAQA
+1 MAQARAAQA
-11 KAQRRNS
+11 QATQSRAAQSRATS
-18 NRAYNADENELIA
+18 NDDNELIA
-31 DALKNAEETLSWN
+31 AALKNAEETLSWN
-44 IIDHYFKDNPNVLVR
+44 VIDRYFKDNPNVLVR

-75 IMKDRNPIILE
+75 IVKDRNPIILE

-93 GKYNSVIEIYLGGVE
+93 GKYNSVIEIYLGGVH
-108 GNRISFSKPIIY
+108 GDRISFSKPIIY

-125 TADETAPKE
+125 ESASESKDTPKGSSE

-168 PVQKTQLNER
+168 PVQKTVLNER
-178 VELKQLSLGRFPI
+178 LELKQLSLGRFPI

-232 SQEKFADNMIYV
+232 SQEKFADNIIYI

-277 KMVAPDAKYSNKQ
+277 KMVAPDAKYANNQ
-290 IVVDIPNVRKP
+290 IVVDIPNVKKP
-301 VPLFI
+301 MPLFI

-313 ISDRDIVERCLLNLE
+313 ISDRDIVERCLLNLD
-328 ANASMVDLFI
+328 ANASLVDAFI
-338 PSVHDACEIFT
+338 PCVHDACEVFT

-355 FIATMTKEKTVAQ
+355 FIATFTKEKTVAQ

-373 MNYFMP
+373 MNYFLP
-379 QIGELNFGAKAF
+379 QIGELNFGAKAY
-391 FLGYMVYKMLLV
+391 FLGYMAYKLLLV
-403 LTNAERPTDRDSFKF
+403 ATKLERPTDRDSFKC
-418 KRVEVPGAL
+418 KRVEVPGTL
-427 MFNLFRTY
+427 LFNLFRTY

-464 IMQVITADNYN
+464 IMQVITADNYS
-475 EIFGERII
+475 EIFGERLI

-494 WAATVQTEDKSKL
+494 WAATVQTDDKSKL

-571 PDGANIGLQKHL
+571 PDGANIGLQKHM
-583 AISAYVTQPCS
+583 AISAYVTQTCS
-594 ALPVIRWLREMAS
+594 ALPIIQWLREIVLME
-607 MKLLEECSP
+607 LLEECSP
-616 KYLHQL
+616 KYVHQL

-633 ALNNPRD
+633 ALNKPRET
-640 VMQLFLLHRR
+640 MRLFLLHRR
-650 NTLIPIYTSGRWDIA
+650 NALIPIHTSGRWDIA
-665 HNELQFF
+665 HNELQIF

-685 DEDARRPSYA
+685 DEEMRRPSYA
-695 SREVIETIKSGKYT
+695 SREAIETIKGGKYT
-709 WSQLTT
+709 WAQLIT
-715 GFAAKSVSA
+715 GFAAKSVPA

-730 YRIDELYSGAA
+730 YRIGELYAGAT
-741 DFAALAES
+741 DFAALTAS
-749 RAIIEYLDT
+749 RAIVEYLDT

-796 VFPENNPSSRN
+796 VFPENNPSARN

-819 LYSSNYNSRI
+819 LYSSNYLSRI

-843 VKSRYMKYINN
+843 IKSRYMKYINN

-918 QPAVR
+918 QPTVR
-923 GLKPGGDYSALDRF
+923 GLKPGGDYSELDRF
-937 GLIKENTEM
+937 GLIKENTQM
-946 DDKKVVIGR
+946 DDKKAVIGR
-955 VTEQWNGGISGSG
+955 VTEQWVAGAGT
-968 GISADEPQME
+968 DEPQME

-1040 DMPFAED
+1040 DMPFTDD
-1047 GTRPD
+1047 GIRPD

-1100 GKMLTELGYHNSGT
+1100 GKMLTELGYHSSGT

-1120 MTGERMESQIFMGPT
+1120 MTGERMESQIFIGPT

-1200 DEYYMAVCNQ
+1200 DEYYMAVCNK

-1230 GPIQFADTLTS
+1230 GPIHFADTLT
-1241 ADNQALNIEKLTR
+1241 ADNQALNIEKMTR

-1289 IDQIASMSFSTTML
+1289 IDQIASMSFSTL
-1303 TLGGPANLIRENKAV
+1303 TLNLGGAANLIRENKA
-1318 IGKMPAVPVSP
+1318 AVGEKIPTLPVTP

-1372 IYQSLLRNEKGA
+1372 IYQSLIRNEKGA

-1412 YNDGVPIKAEAVID
+1412 YNDGVPIKAEAVVG

-1447 QAMREADRKDADA
+1447 QAISEAERKESEA
-1460 IPMSE
+1460 ITVPE
-1465 LSFTNMSP
+1465 LLS
-1473 EYTSMFE
+1473 
-1480 PTSFEPTSFEP
+1480 PTSPMYEPSSPVYTP
-1491 TSFEPTSFEP
+1491 MYEP
-1501 TSPVQRPASPRQM
+1501 TSPLQM
-1514 QPMMMMG
+1514 QPMMMPQQQMMMVP
-1521 QQQQPMVMMGQ
+1521 QQQPMMQQQQM
-1532 QPMVIM
+1532 QPMMMM
-1538 PQQQPMMMVPQSQ
+1538 PQQQPMMMMPQ
-1551 PMMMVPQQQS
+1551 
-1561 MMQPMMMM
+1561 QPMMMM
-1569 QQQQPV
+1569 APQ
-1575 SPIVSPTSATGANAA
+1575 PTSTTGAKAA
-1590 ELIEE
+1590 VLIEE
-1595 QLHPSTS
+1595 QLHPSITS
-1602 EPVSMLDVAP
+1602 ESASVSILDVAP
-1612 EVKSSEPDQSSSS
+1612 EVNPAESSSASSESSG
-1625 SSSSSEGKRVI
+1625 SSEGKRVI
-1636 KLA
+1636 KLL

>member
-1 MAQMAQVAQA
+1 MAQA
-11 KAQRRNS
+11 KAHAKSDERK
-18 NRAYNADENELIA
+18 DENELIA
-31 DALKNAEETLSWN
+31 AALKNAEETLSWN

-75 IMKDRNPIILE
+75 IMKDQNPIILE
-86 KDENKET
+86 KDENKDT
-93 GKYNSVIEIYLGGVE
+93 GKYNSVIEIYLGGVN
-108 GNRISFSKPIIY
+108 GDRISFSKPIIY
-120 DDVAS
+120 DDVAAS
-125 TADETAPKE
+125 TGDNEKE
-134 PRAHFMYP
+134 KEKEKLSAHFMYP

-152 GMTIHCDVDV
+152 GMTIHCDVV
-162 IYRVYD
+162 VVYHVYD
-168 PVQKTQLNER
+168 PVQKTMLKEQL
-178 VELKQLSLGRFPI
+178 ELPQLSLGRFPI

-232 SQEKFADNMIYV
+232 SQEKFADNIIYI
-244 RSNADDP
+244 RSNEDDP

-277 KMVAPDAKYSNKQ
+277 KMVAPDVKYTNNQ

-306 VMRALGI
+306 VMRALGV
-313 ISDRDIVERCLLNLE
+313 ISDRDIVERCVLNLD
-328 ANASMVDLFI
+328 ANASMVNEFI
-338 PSVHDACEIFT
+338 PCVHDASEVFT

-373 MNYFMP
+373 MNYFLP
-379 QIGELNFGAKAF
+379 QIGELNFGAKAY
-391 FLGYMVYKMLLV
+391 FLGYMVYRMLLV
-403 LTNAERPTDRDSFKF
+403 VMKMEKPTDRDSFKC
-418 KRVEVPGAL
+418 KRVEVPGTL

-435 YNAHVDNVRLKLDK
+435 YTAHVKNVRQKLDK

-464 IMQVITADNYN
+464 IMQVITVDNYN
-475 EIFGERII
+475 EIFGERLI

-494 WAATVQTEDKSKL
+494 WAATVQTDDKSKT
-507 YKGTIGAT
+507 YKGTIGASA
-515 DGTEVEGI
+515 GTEVEGI

-583 AISAYVTQPCS
+583 AISAYVTQACS
-594 ALPVIRWLREMAS
+594 ALPLIQWLRELATME
-607 MKLLEECSP
+607 LLEECSP

-633 ALNNPRD
+633 ALGNPRE
-640 VMQLFLLHRR
+640 VIRLFLLHRR
-650 NTLIPIYTSGRWDIA
+650 NALIPIHTSGRWDIA

-685 DEDARRPSYA
+685 DEEARRPSYA
-695 SREVIETIKSGKYT
+695 SREAIETIKSGKYT
-709 WSQLTT
+709 WNQLVT
-715 GFAAKSVSA
+715 GFAAKSVDT

-730 YRIDELYSGAA
+730 YRIGELYSGAT
-741 DFAALAES
+741 DFSALTSS
-749 RAIIEYLDT
+749 RAIVEYLDT
-758 NESESAFIAMFPR
+758 NESESALIAMFPR

-796 VFPENNPSSRN
+796 VFPENNPSARN

-819 LYSSNYNSRI
+819 LYSSNYLSRI

-882 EGSLKR
+882 EGSLQR

-923 GLKPGGDYSALDRF
+923 GLKPGGDYSALDQY
-937 GLIKENTEM
+937 GLIKENVEM
-946 DDKKVVIGR
+946 DDKKAVIGR
-955 VTEQWNGGISGSG
+955 VTEQWIP
-968 GISADEPQME
+968 GISADEPQLE

-1029 KGTVGLIIPEE
+1029 KGTVGLIIPEA
-1040 DMPFAED
+1040 DMPFTDD
-1047 GTRPD
+1047 GIRPD

-1100 GKMLTELGYHNSGT
+1100 GKILAELGYHASGT
-1114 QLLYNG
+1114 QLMYNG
-1120 MTGERMESQIFMGPT
+1120 MTGERMESQIFIGPT

-1178 ERDGVIAHGAAYF
+1178 ERDGVIAHGAAHF

-1200 DEYYMAVCNQ
+1200 DEYYMAVCNK

-1230 GPIQFADTLTS
+1230 GPIQFADTLT
-1241 ADNQALNIEKLTR
+1241 ADNQALNIEKMTR

-1289 IDQIASMSFSTTML
+1289 IDQITSMSFSTL
-1303 TLGGPANLIRENKAV
+1303 TLNLGGAANLIRENKAAV
-1318 IGKMPAVPVSP
+1318 GETIPTVPASP

-1334 PALRPTKEGE
+1334 PALRPV
-1344 EEGAEEQGAEKAESL
+1344 EEGAVEEGAEKAESM
-1359 GWHFVN
+1359 GWQFVN

-1372 IYQSLLRNEKGA
+1372 VYQSLLRDERGA

-1398 PTEHPEGWNAQMLY
+1398 PTEHPAGWNAQMLY

-1431 PYANNFALAVQ
+1431 PYENNFALAVQ

-1447 QAMREADRKDADA
+1447 QARTDAEL
-1460 IPMSE
+1460 E
-1465 LSFTNMSP
+1465 LSKLEVISP
-1473 EYTSMFE
+1473 GY
-1480 PTSFEPTSFEP
+1480 
-1491 TSFEPTSFEP
+1491 EP
-1501 TSPVQRPASPRQM
+1501 TSPRYEPSSPVQHHAPHAPHAQHPQQPQQPQHPQQPQQPQQPPQSMMIP
-1514 QPMMMMG
+1514 QPMMMM
-1521 QQQQPMVMMGQ
+1521 P
-1532 QPMVIM
+1532 
-1538 PQQQPMMMVPQSQ
+1538 
-1551 PMMMVPQQQS
+1551 
-1561 MMQPMMMM
+1561 QPMMMM
-1569 QQQQPV
+1569 PQPTMMMPQPMMVSPQQQHQPQHQLHV
-1575 SPIVSPTSATGANAA
+1575 SATGANAA
-1590 ELIEE
+1590 ELIHQ
-1595 QLHPSTS
+1595 QLS
-1602 EPVSMLDVAP
+1602 ESASGSGSGSMLEVAP
-1612 EVKSSEPDQSSSS
+1612 DPKPESKSESESKSNESG
-1625 SSSSSEGKRVI
+1625 EGKRVI
-1636 KLA
+1636 KLS

>member
-1 MAQMAQVAQA
+1 MAQAQA
-11 KAQRRNS
+11 AVQART
-18 NRAYNADENELIA
+18 RAPNNDDAELIA
-31 DALKNAEETLSWN
+31 SAEETLSWS
-44 IIDHYFKDNPNVLVR
+44 IIDRYFKDNSNVLVR

-67 FLSNGIAR
+67 FISTGISR
-75 IMKDRNPIILE
+75 IMKDRNPLILE

-93 GKYNSVIEIYLGGVE
+93 GKYNSVIEIYFGGVQ
-108 GNRISFSKPIIY
+108 GDRIAFSKPIIY

-125 TADETAPKE
+125 EEKE
-134 PRAHFMYP
+134 KDKDKHSAHFMYP

-168 PVQKTQLNER
+168 PVQKTQLTER
-178 VELKQLSLGRFPI
+178 LELKQMNLGRFPI

-232 SQEKFADNMIYV
+232 SQEKFADNMIYI

-251 DAVYSYSAEVR
+251 DAVYSCSAEVR

-277 KMVAPDAKYSNKQ
+277 KLVAPDAKYSNKQ

-301 VPLFI
+301 MPLFI
-306 VMRALGI
+306 VMRALGV

-328 ANASMVDLFI
+328 ANADMVDLFV
-338 PSVHDACEIFT
+338 PCVHDACEIFT

-355 FIATMTKEKTVAQ
+355 FIATFTKEKTVAQ

-373 MNYFMP
+373 MNYFLP
-379 QIGELNFGAKAF
+379 QIGELNFGAKAY
-391 FLGYMVYKMLLV
+391 FLGYMVRKMLLV
-403 LTNAERPTDRDSFKF
+403 FNRVERPTDRDSFKY

-435 YNAHVDNVRLKLDK
+435 YSAHVDNVRLKLDK
-449 KIKYGRDRNEFVGTQ
+449 KIKYGRDRNEFVGTH

-475 EIFGERII
+475 EIFGERLI

-494 WAATVQTEDKSKL
+494 WAATVQTDDKSKL

-515 DGTEVEGI
+515 EGTEVEGI

-538 LRKMNLPMDASAKV
+538 LRKVNLPMDASAKV
-552 ATPRQLHG
+552 SGPRHLHG
-560 SQWGIIDPADS
+560 SQWGVIDPADS
-571 PDGANIGLQKHL
+571 PDGGNIGLQKHL
-583 AISAYVTQPCS
+583 AISAHITQPCS
-594 ALPVIRWLREMAS
+594 GQPIIRWLREIVGME
-607 MKLLEECSP
+607 LLEECSP

-633 ALNNPRD
+633 ALGNPREA
-640 VMQLFLLHRR
+640 MRLFLLYRR
-650 NTLIPIYTSGRWDIA
+650 NALIPVYTSGRWDIA
-665 HNELQFF
+665 HNELHMF

-685 DEDARRPSYA
+685 DEKKRRPSYA
-695 SREVIETIKSGKYT
+695 RREVIETIKAGT
-709 WSQLTT
+709 CAWTQLVT
-715 GFAAKSVSA
+715 GFAKKTVDV
-724 LDPCRV
+724 LDPCRI
-730 YRIDELYSGAA
+730 YGLGELYAGAA
-741 DFAALAES
+741 DFSALDGSQAV
-749 RAIIEYLDT
+749 IEYLDT
-758 NESESAFIAMFPR
+758 NETEGAFIAMFPR

-819 LYSSNYNSRI
+819 LYSSNFASRI

-882 EGSLKR
+882 EGALKR

-918 QPAVR
+918 QPGVR
-923 GLKPGGDYSALDRF
+923 GLKPGGDYSALDRH
-937 GLIKENTEM
+937 GLIAENTEM
-946 DDKKVVIGR
+946 DDKKAVIGR
-955 VTEQWNGGISGSG
+955 VTEQWTISGGKSGGISGG
-968 GISADEPQME
+968 KEEPQLE

-1040 DMPFAED
+1040 DMPFAAD

-1100 GKMLTELGYHNSGT
+1100 GKMLTELGYHSSGT

-1143 VKDKINYRTRGPRT
+1143 VKDKINYRARGPRT

-1200 DEYYMAVCNQ
+1200 DEYYMAVCNK

-1230 GPIQFADTLTS
+1230 GPIHFADTLAAS
-1241 ADNQALNIEKLTR
+1241 GDNQALNIENMTR

-1272 QELQAMNVQ
+1272 QELQTMNVQ

-1289 IDQIASMSFSTTML
+1289 IDQIASMSFSTTAL
-1303 TLGGPANLIRENKAV
+1303 TLGGAANLIRENKAAL
-1318 IGKMPAVPVSP
+1318 GANKLPRVSASP
-1329 KADNR
+1329 DADNR
-1334 PALRPTKEGE
+1334 PALRPVKEGE
-1344 EEGAEEQGAEKAESL
+1344 GEQDPAKVAESL
-1359 GWHFVN
+1359 GWQFVN

-1372 IYQSLLRNEKGA
+1372 VYQSLIRDERGA
-1384 PTQMWSVQQHGGKY
+1384 PTQMWSVQQREGKY

-1412 YNDGVPIKAEAVID
+1412 YNDGVPIKAEAVVD
-1426 LLKQM
+1426 LLERM

-1442 DIRDE
+1442 DIRDA
-1447 QAMREADRKDADA
+1447 QAIRKDADA
-1460 IPMSE
+1460 IPIP
-1465 LSFTNMSP
+1465 L
-1473 EYTSMFE
+1473 
-1480 PTSFEPTSFEP
+1480 
-1491 TSFEPTSFEP
+1491 P
-1501 TSPVQRPASPRQM
+1501 TSPMYEPSSPVYYTQQQQQQQQQPIQQGSRIQQPMVQMQPQP
-1514 QPMMMMG
+1514 QPMMMM
-1521 QQQQPMVMMGQ
+1521 QSP
-1532 QPMVIM
+1532 
-1538 PQQQPMMMVPQSQ
+1538 QPMMMMQPQPQPMMMQSQ
-1551 PMMMVPQQQS
+1551 PMMMQPQP
-1561 MMQPMMMM
+1561 QPMMMQPHPQPM
-1569 QQQQPV
+1569 MMQSQPMMMQQPQQLQQQQP
-1575 SPIVSPTSATGANAA
+1575 IITTGANPDVT
-1590 ELIEE
+1590 E
-1595 QLHPSTS
+1595 SG
-1602 EPVSMLDVAP
+1602 SMLDVAP
-1612 EVKSSEPDQSSSS
+1612 EVKPSTSESASE
-1625 SSSSSEGKRVI
+1625 SSEGKRMI
-1636 KLA
+1636 KLS

>member
-1 MAQMAQVAQA
+1 MA
-11 KAQRRNS
+11 RS
-18 NRAYNADENELIA
+18 NDENELIA

-75 IMKDRNPIILE
+75 IVRDRNPIILE
-86 KDENKET
+86 KDENKDT
-93 GKYNSVIEIYLGGVE
+93 GKYNSVIEIYLGGVQ
-108 GNRISFSKPIIY
+108 GDRISFSKPIIY
-120 DDVAS
+120 DEVA
-125 TADETAPKE
+125 TETGTGAAKE
-134 PRAHFMYP
+134 KEKPSAHFMYP

-162 IYRVYD
+162 VYRVYD
-168 PVQKTQLNER
+168 PVQKTMLNER
-178 VELKQLSLGRFPI
+178 LELKQLSLGRFPI

-232 SQEKFADNMIYV
+232 SQEKFADNMIYI

-251 DAVYSYSAEVR
+251 DAVYSCSAEVR

-301 VPLFI
+301 MPLFI
-306 VMRALGI
+306 VMRALGV
-313 ISDRDIVERCLLNLE
+313 ISDRDIVERCLLNLD
-328 ANASMVDLFI
+328 ANAAMVDLFI
-338 PSVHDACEIFT
+338 PCVHDACEVFT

-355 FIATMTKEKTVAQ
+355 FIATFTKEKTVAQ

-373 MNYFMP
+373 MNYFLP
-379 QIGELNFGAKAF
+379 QIGELNFGAKAY
-391 FLGYMVYKMLLV
+391 FLGYMVYKLLLV
-403 LTNAERPTDRDSFKF
+403 SINAERPTDRDSFKF
-418 KRVEVPGAL
+418 KRVEVPGSL

-435 YNAHVDNVRLKLDK
+435 YTAHADNVRLKLDK

-464 IMQVITADNYN
+464 IMQVVTADNYN

-494 WAATVQTEDKSKL
+494 WAATIQTDDKSKL

-538 LRKMNLPMDASAKV
+538 LRKVNLPMDASAKV
-552 ATPRQLHG
+552 SGPRQLHG

-571 PDGANIGLQKHL
+571 PDGGNIGLQKHL
-583 AISAYVTQPCS
+583 AISAYITQPCS
-594 ALPVIRWLREMAS
+594 ALPIIQWLRELAT
-607 MKLLEECSP
+607 MKLLEECGP

-633 ALNNPRD
+633 ALGNPRE
-640 VMQLFLLHRR
+640 VMRLFLLYRR
-650 NTLIPIYTSGRWDIA
+650 NALIPIYTSGRWNIA

-685 DEDARRPSYA
+685 DEDTRRPSYA
-695 SREVIETIKSGKYT
+695 SREAIETIKSGKYT
-709 WSQLTT
+709 WDQLIT
-715 GFAAKSVSA
+715 GFAAKSVPA
-724 LDPCRV
+724 LDPGRV
-730 YRIDELYSGAA
+730 YRIGELYAGAT
-741 DFAALAES
+741 DFSALVAS
-749 RAIIEYLDT
+749 RAIVEYLDT
-758 NESESAFIAMFPR
+758 NESESAYVAMFPR
-771 DVVPGKTTHV
+771 NVVPGKTTHV

-819 LYSSNYNSRI
+819 LYSSNYMSRI

-918 QPAVR
+918 QPTVR
-923 GLKPGGDYSALDRF
+923 GLKPGGDYSELDRF

-946 DDKKVVIGR
+946 DDKKAVIGR
-955 VTEQWNGGISGSG
+955 VTEQWNT
-968 GISADEPQME
+968 SASTDEPQLE

-1100 GKMLTELGYHNSGT
+1100 GKMLTELGYHSSGT
-1114 QLLYNG
+1114 QFLYNG

-1200 DEYYMAVCNQ
+1200 DDYQMAVCNKT
-1210 SGMIAIYNPAQNLF
+1210 GMIAIYNPAQNLF

-1241 ADNQALNIEKLTR
+1241 ADNQALNVEKVTR

-1289 IDQIASMSFSTTML
+1289 IDQIASMSFSTTTL
-1303 TLGGPANLIRENKAV
+1303 NLGGAANLIRENKAV
-1318 IGKMPAVPVSP
+1318 IGNNKMPKIESSS

-1334 PALRPTKEGE
+1334 PALRPTKEGAKEGE
-1344 EEGAEEQGAEKAESL
+1344 EEGAEKAESL

-1372 IYQSLLRNEKGA
+1372 IYQSLLRDERGT

-1412 YNDGVPIKAEAVID
+1412 YNDGVPIKAEAVVD

-1442 DIRDE
+1442 DIRDQ
-1447 QAMREADRKDADA
+1447 QAMSEAEA
-1460 IPMSE
+1460 IPIPD
-1465 LSFTNMSP
+1465 LVLPMSP
-1473 EYTSMFE
+1473 MYE
-1480 PTSFEPTSFEP
+1480 PS
-1491 TSFEPTSFEP
+1491 
-1501 TSPVQRPASPRQM
+1501 SPVHYAQ
-1514 QPMMMMG
+1514 
-1521 QQQQPMVMMGQ
+1521 QQQQPMQQGGGIQQPIMMIPQ
-1532 QPMVIM
+1532 QQQMQPMVMM
-1538 PQQQPMMMVPQSQ
+1538 PQQQQMVMMPQQPQMMMMPQ
-1551 PMMMVPQQQS
+1551 PMMT
-1561 MMQPMMMM
+1561 MQPA
-1569 QQQQPV
+1569 Q
-1575 SPIVSPTSATGANAA
+1575 STSTTGAKAA

-1595 QLHPSTS
+1595 QLHPSTTFES
-1602 EPVSMLDVAP
+1602 AAVPVSMLDVAP
-1612 EVKSSEPDQSSSS
+1612 EVKPAESSSASSESSSS
-1625 SSSSSEGKRVI
+1625 GSSEGKRVI
-1636 KLA
+1636 KLS

>member
-1 MAQMAQVAQA
+1 MAQAQQA
-11 KAQRRNS
+11 DAHAAPKRHPS
-18 NRAYNADENELIA
+18 ADENELIA

-75 IMKDRNPIILE
+75 IVKDRNPIILE

-93 GKYNSVIEIYLGGVE
+93 GKYNSVIEIYLGGVQ
-108 GNRISFSKPIIY
+108 GDHISFSKPIIY
-120 DDVAS
+120 DDAV
-125 TADETAPKE
+125 TADQKE

-162 IYRVYD
+162 IYHVYD
-168 PVQKTQLNER
+168 PVQKIMLNER
-178 VELKQLSLGRFPI
+178 LELKQLSLGRFPI

-232 SQEKFADNMIYV
+232 SQEKFADNTIYI

-277 KMVAPDAKYSNKQ
+277 KIVAPDSKYSNNQ

-301 VPLFI
+301 MPLFI

-313 ISDRDIVERCLLNLE
+313 ISDRDIVERCILNLD
-328 ANASMVDLFI
+328 ANAALTDLFI
-338 PSVHDACEIFT
+338 PCVHDACEVFT

-355 FIATMTKEKTVAQ
+355 FIATFTKEKTVAQ

-373 MNYFMP
+373 MNYFLP
-379 QIGELNFGAKAF
+379 QIGELNFGAKSY
-391 FLGYMVYKMLLV
+391 FLGYMVYKILMVVTKL
-403 LTNAERPTDRDSFKF
+403 ERPTDRDSFKC
-418 KRVEVPGAL
+418 KRVEVPGTL
-427 MFNLFRTY
+427 LFNLFRTY

-475 EIFGERII
+475 EIFGERLI

-494 WAATVQTEDKSKL
+494 WAATVQTDDKSKL

-552 ATPRQLHG
+552 SGPRQLHG

-571 PDGANIGLQKHL
+571 PDGANIGLQKHM
-583 AISAYVTQPCS
+583 AISAYVTQTCS
-594 ALPVIRWLREMAS
+594 GLPMIQWLRELANME
-607 MKLLEECSP
+607 LLEECSP
-616 KYLHQL
+616 KYVHQL

-633 ALNNPRD
+633 ALSNPRE
-640 VMQLFLLHRR
+640 VMRLFLLHRR
-650 NTLIPIYTSGRWDIA
+650 NALIPIHTSGRWDIA
-665 HNELQFF
+665 HNELQIF

-685 DEDARRPSYA
+685 DEEKRRPSYA
-695 SREVIETIKSGKYT
+695 SREAIETIKGGKYT
-709 WSQLTT
+709 WSQLIT

-730 YRIDELYSGAA
+730 YRIGELYAGAT
-741 DFAALAES
+741 DFSALTAS
-749 RAIIEYLDT
+749 RAIVEYLDT

-796 VFPENNPSSRN
+796 VFPENNPSARN

-819 LYSSNYNSRI
+819 LYSSNYMSRI

-861 NAIVAIMCYNG
+861 NAIVAIMSYNG

-907 TYDKRICNVQA
+907 NYDKRICNVQA
-918 QPAVR
+918 QPTVR

-937 GLIKENTEM
+937 GLIAENTEM
-946 DDKKVVIGR
+946 DDKKAVIGR
-955 VTEQWNGGISGSG
+955 VTEQWIAGAGT
-968 GISADEPQME
+968 DEPQLE

-1040 DMPFAED
+1040 DMPFTDD
-1047 GTRPD
+1047 GIRPD

-1200 DEYYMAVCNQ
+1200 DEYYMAVCNK

-1230 GPIQFADTLTS
+1230 GPIHFADTLT
-1241 ADNQALNIEKLTR
+1241 ADNQALNIEKMTR

-1289 IDQIASMSFSTTML
+1289 IDQIASMSFSTL
-1303 TLGGPANLIRENKAV
+1303 TLNLGGAANLIQENKAAV
-1318 IGKMPAVPVSP
+1318 GEKIPTVPASP

-1344 EEGAEEQGAEKAESL
+1344 EEGAEEQGTEKAESL
-1359 GWHFVN
+1359 GWQFVN

-1372 IYQSLLRNEKGA
+1372 IYQSLIRNEKGA
-1384 PTQMWSVQQHGGKY
+1384 PTQMWSVQQRGGKY

-1412 YNDGVPIKAEAVID
+1412 YNDGVPIKAEAVVD

-1447 QAMREADRKDADA
+1447 QAQKESEA
-1460 IPMSE
+1460 IMVPE
-1465 LSFTNMSP
+1465 LLSP
-1473 EYTSMFE
+1473 TYTPS
-1480 PTSFEPTSFEP
+1480 
-1491 TSFEPTSFEP
+1491 
-1501 TSPVQRPASPRQM
+1501 SPVYTPSSPVYTPSSPVYTPSSPLQMQQQPTMMLPQPQQMMQQQQM
-1514 QPMMMMG
+1514 QPMMMMP
-1521 QQQQPMVMMGQ
+1521 QPM
-1532 QPMVIM
+1532 
-1538 PQQQPMMMVPQSQ
+1538 QPMMMVPQ
-1551 PMMMVPQQQS
+1551 PMQS
-1561 MMQPMMMM
+1561 MMMM
-1569 QQQQPV
+1569 P
-1575 SPIVSPTSATGANAA
+1575 PTSPTSTTGAKAA

-1595 QLHPSTS
+1595 QLHPSTTS
-1602 EPVSMLDVAP
+1602 ESVSMLDVAP
-1612 EVKSSEPDQSSSS
+1612 EVKSSESSSAS
-1625 SSSSSEGKRVI
+1625 SESSGSSEGKRVI
-1636 KLA
+1636 KLS

>member
-1 MAQMAQVAQA
+1 MAQA
-11 KAQRRNS
+11 KEQGKEQQRKRTHND
-18 NRAYNADENELIA
+18 DENELIA
-31 DALKNAEETLSWN
+31 DALKNAEELLSWN

-120 DDVAS
+120 DDVAGTS
-125 TADETAPKE
+125 EEEGSGSKE

-162 IYRVYD
+162 IYRVFD
-168 PVQKTQLNER
+168 PVQKIQLNER

-251 DAVYSYSAEVR
+251 DAVYSHSAEVR

-277 KMVAPDAKYSNKQ
+277 KMVAPDAKYSNRQ

-301 VPLFI
+301 IPLFI
-306 VMRALGI
+306 IMRALGI

-379 QIGELNFGAKAF
+379 QIGELNFGAKAY

-403 LTNAERPTDRDSFKF
+403 VSNAERPTDRDSFKF
-418 KRVEVPGAL
+418 KRVEVPGSL

-538 LRKMNLPMDASAKV
+538 LRKMNLPMDSSAKV
-552 ATPRQLHG
+552 AAPRQLHG

-583 AISAYVTQPCS
+583 AISAYITKPCS
-594 ALPVIRWLREMAS
+594 SLPIIQWLREIAIMQ
-607 MKLLEECSP
+607 LLEECSP
-616 KYLHQL
+616 KYLHQI

-633 ALNNPRD
+633 AVSNPREI
-640 VMQLFLLHRR
+640 MRLFLLYRR
-650 NTLIPIYTSGRWDIA
+650 NALIPIYTSGRWDIA
-665 HNELQFF
+665 HNELQFM

-685 DEDARRPSYA
+685 DEEKQRPSYA
-695 SREVIETIKSGKYT
+695 SREAIETIKSGNYT

-715 GFAAKSVSA
+715 GFASKSVPS

-730 YRIDELYSGAA
+730 YRIHELYAGAT
-741 DFAALAES
+741 DFAALTAS

-771 DVVPGKTTHV
+771 DVVPGKTTHI

-819 LYSSNYNSRI
+819 LYSSNFNSRI

-888 GLFRTTYYNMYE
+888 GLFRTTYFNMYE

-918 QPAVR
+918 QSAVR

-946 DDKKVVIGR
+946 DDKKAVIGR
-955 VTEQWNGGISGSG
+955 VTEEWTGG
-968 GISADEPQME
+968 AATDEPQMQ

-987 QLGVV
+987 QLGMV

-1076 ACVLQGGFGD
+1076 ACVMQGGFGD

-1100 GKMLTELGYHNSGT
+1100 GKMLTELGYHASGT

-1120 MTGERMESQIFMGPT
+1120 MTGERMESQIFIGPT

-1241 ADNQALNIEKLTR
+1241 VDNQALNIEKLTR

-1289 IDQIASMSFSTTML
+1289 IDQIASMSFSTSMI
-1303 TLGGPANLIRENKAV
+1303 TLGGPANIIRENKMAV
-1318 IGKMPAVPVSP
+1318 GSSKMPTMSASP

-1344 EEGAEEQGAEKAESL
+1344 EEEEGAEKAESL

-1372 IYQSLLRNEKGA
+1372 IYQSLLRDEKGA

-1398 PTEHPEGWNAQMLY
+1398 PTEHPAGWNAQMLY
-1412 YNDGVPIKAEAVID
+1412 YNDGVPIKAAAVID

-1447 QAMREADRKDADA
+1447 QAISEADRKDADA
-1460 IPMSE
+1460 IP
-1465 LSFTNMSP
+1465 LSFAPMSP
-1473 EYTSMFE
+1473 EYTSMYE
-1480 PTSFEPTSFEP
+1480 SASHE
-1491 TSFEPTSFEP
+1491 
-1501 TSPVQRPASPRQM
+1501 PASPMMPQQQQM
-1514 QPMMMMG
+1514 QPMMMMMP
-1521 QQQQPMVMMGQ
+1521 QQQQPVMMGQ
-1532 QPMVIM
+1532 QPV
-1538 PQQQPMMMVPQSQ
+1538 MMMPHQ
-1551 PMMMVPQQQS
+1551 PVMMMP
-1561 MMQPMMMM
+1561 

-1575 SPIVSPTSATGANAA
+1575 MMMMPQQQQIPTSATGAKAA

-1595 QLHPSTS
+1595 QLNSTPTAS
-1602 EPVSMLDVAP
+1602 ESSMLDVAP
-1612 EVKSSEPDQSSSS
+1612 EVKTSESSESRESSG
-1625 SSSSSEGKRVI
+1625 EKRVI
-1636 KLA
+1636 KLS

>member
-1 MAQMAQVAQA
+1 MSNATNATNATKAA
-11 KAQRRNS
+11 KAMARPRS
-18 NRAYNADENELIA
+18 NDENELIA
-31 DALKNAEETLSWN
+31 EAVKTAEETLSWS
-44 IIDHYFKDNPNVLVR
+44 IIDRYFKDNPNVLVR

-93 GKYNSVIEIYLGGVE
+93 GKYNSVIEIYFGGVQ
-108 GNRISFSKPIIY
+108 GDRISFSKPIIY
-120 DDVAS
+120 DEMVN
-125 TADETAPKE
+125 ADGGSEEAAKE
-134 PRAHFMYP
+134 KEKSRAHFMYP

-162 IYRVYD
+162 IYRVFD
-168 PVQKTQLNER
+168 PAQNTVLNER
-178 VELKQLSLGRFPI
+178 LELKQLSLGRFPI

-198 ILHGMTPEARFYAGE
+198 ILNGLTPEARFYAGE

-232 SQEKFADNMIYV
+232 SQEKFADNMIYI

-251 DAVYSYSAEVR
+251 DAVYSHSAEVR

-277 KMVAPDAKYSNKQ
+277 KMVAPDAKYANRQ

-301 VPLFI
+301 MPLFI
-306 VMRALGI
+306 VMRALGV
-313 ISDRDIVERCLLNLE
+313 ISDRDIVERCLLNLD
-328 ANASMVDLFI
+328 ANAAMVDLFI
-338 PSVHDACEIFT
+338 PCVHDACEVFT

-355 FIATMTKEKTVAQ
+355 FIATFTKEKTVAQ

-379 QIGELNFGAKAF
+379 HIGELNFGTKAY
-391 FLGYMVYKMLLV
+391 FLGYMVHKMLLV
-403 LTNAERPTDRDSFKF
+403 STGVERPTDRDSFKF
-418 KRVEVPGAL
+418 KRVEVPGTL

-435 YNAHVDNVRLKLDK
+435 YNAHADNVRLKLDK

-464 IMQVITADNYN
+464 VMQVITADNYN

-515 DGTEVEGI
+515 EGTEVEGI

-538 LRKMNLPMDASAKV
+538 LRKVNLPMDASAKV
-552 ATPRQLHG
+552 SGPRHLHG

-583 AISAYVTQPCS
+583 AISAYVTKPCS
-594 ALPVIRWLREMAS
+594 AQPIIRWLREIAYME
-607 MKLLEECSP
+607 LLEECEP

-633 ALNNPRD
+633 ALGNPRE
-640 VMQLFLLHRR
+640 VMRLFLLYRR
-650 NTLIPIYTSGRWDIA
+650 NALIPIYTSGRWDIA
-665 HNELQFF
+665 HNELQIF

-685 DEDARRPSYA
+685 DQDKRRPSYA
-695 SREVIETIKSGKYT
+695 RREVIETLKGGKCT
-709 WSQLTT
+709 WDQFIT
-715 GFAAKSVSA
+715 GFAAKSVPA
-724 LDPCRV
+724 LDPCRI
-730 YRIDELYSGAA
+730 YGLGELYAGAA
-741 DFAALAES
+741 DFAALAGS
-749 RAIIEYLDT
+749 QSIIEYLDT
-758 NESESAFIAMFPR
+758 NETEGALIAMFPR

-819 LYSSNYNSRI
+819 LYSSNYASRI

-907 TYDKRICNVQA
+907 TYEKRICNVQA
-918 QPAVR
+918 QPTVR
-923 GLKPGGDYSALDRF
+923 GLKPGGDYSELDRH
-937 GLIKENTEM
+937 GLIKENVEM
-946 DDKKVVIGR
+946 DDKKAVIGR
-955 VTEQWNGGISGSG
+955 VTEQWNISGGISGE
-968 GISADEPQME
+968 EPQLE

-1029 KGTVGLIIPEE
+1029 KGTVGLIIPEA
-1040 DMPFAED
+1040 DMPFTED

-1100 GKMLTELGYHNSGT
+1100 GKMLTELGYHSSGT

-1120 MTGERMESQIFMGPT
+1120 MTGERMESQIFIGPT

-1200 DEYYMAVCNQ
+1200 DEYYMAVCNK
-1210 SGMIAIYNPAQNLF
+1210 SGMIAIYNPAKNLF

-1230 GPIQFADTLTS
+1230 GPIHFADTLTS
-1241 ADNQALNIEKLTR
+1241 ADNQALNIENMTR

-1272 QELQAMNVQ
+1272 QELQTMNVQ

-1289 IDQIASMSFSTTML
+1289 IDQIASMSFSTTTL
-1303 TLGGPANLIRENKAV
+1303 KLGGAANLIRENKAA
-1318 IGKMPAVPVSP
+1318 IGIHKVPKNESSA

-1334 PALRPTKEGE
+1334 PALRPANEGDQE
-1344 EEGAEEQGAEKAESL
+1344 DQDPGKVAESL
-1359 GWHFVN
+1359 GWEFVN
-1365 FEANGGE
+1365 FEASGGE
-1372 IYQSLLRNEKGA
+1372 IYQSLVRNERGA

-1398 PTEHPEGWNAQMLY
+1398 PTEHPAGWNAQMLY
-1412 YNDGVPIKAEAVID
+1412 YNDGVPIKADAVID
-1426 LLKQM
+1426 LLKRM

-1447 QAMREADRKDADA
+1447 QALSEANSDIEVVD
-1460 IPMSE
+1460 
-1465 LSFTNMSP
+1465 LTNVALSP
-1473 EYTSMFE
+1473 EYE
-1480 PTSFEPTSFEP
+1480 PM
-1491 TSFEPTSFEP
+1491 
-1501 TSPVQRPASPRQM
+1501 SPIPM
-1514 QPMMMMG
+1514 QQQPQQPQQHQQQQQQQ
-1521 QQQQPMVMMGQ
+1521 QQQQPSQMMMQ
-1532 QPMVIM
+1532 S
-1538 PQQQPMMMVPQSQ
+1538 PMMQ
-1551 PMMMVPQQQS
+1551 P

-1569 QQQQPV
+1569 QSPMMQPMILPQQPQP
-1575 SPIVSPTSATGANAA
+1575 SQPPQTSTGANAG
-1590 ELIEE
+1590 ELIKE
-1595 QLHPSTS
+1595 QLASNSSNSNSTGSILDMEPEKPAS
-1602 EPVSMLDVAP
+1602 E
-1612 EVKSSEPDQSSSS
+1612 KSQDSSNDKG
-1625 SSSSSEGKRVI
+1625 EGKRVI
-1636 KLA
+1636 KLG